1 MGFYGN
7 ITNTSK
13 TTFAF
18 DRIYNNRLQMDNNCA
33 SDGVFLGRYVLVEY
47 GLPASQYIIGYLD
60 NNGNMYDD
68 PTDRSDSHII
78 LCEKGKMVKISKS
91 SYWYLYTGDIKSDGS
106 PYWRYL
112 TRITNDR
119 VDDEQYNKNY
129 QIDYP
134 VYGRGYDST
143 VWIKQ
148 YINNQETYIQ
158 IAELNT
164 VVPNFSIYPLL
175 PQDPYVAVDN
185 ASIVYQPGK
194 YYYYDET
201 DSHYKLDNNDT
212 KTEGRV
218 YYLESELGPAIT
230 ADQSSTNLLYKL
242 RVPTNFQLD
251 LDDNNIYYN
260 KEGFSKTKHSYD
272 NTTENSINYK
282 LSQSGYKFY
291 YNVEQDNVVGE
302 PIEDGY
308 DRKSLVV
315 KLPALGNAVCE
326 TYDLLYGQ
334 NRNDSTTNFDKTNV
348 KGALNTLNKKMNLG
362 KLETNKLI
370 YFSTETD
377 NDINDN
383 YMKSAIIQGDNLI
396 SIDADIEKN
405 GGAIKITHNN
415 LDVSKASKSYG
426 KDVDFSTFGSSIT
439 LPKLFADRAGH
450 VVKEETFSVSIP
462 KGSYE
467 NTKEGNVLTSLS
479 FIDTT
484 GALSSEKSYLGTLTL
499 GTGYITNDK
508 LNTITKDTT
517 LNDSINRLIDNSD
530 SKYNTLLGQT
540 NNSFG
545 KDTVP
550 TLYGLRQ
557 GINSDRDN
565 ISNLSDKIDILNG
578 AVSTTNSVAYSIKQA
593 IDKLDKTD
601 NKVDKQFVTAVEEK
615 DGLITVSRSALQEND
630 LPITFDGTYSS
641 SNKVATMSSLNT
653 LKTNL
658 LGGYTGTLA
667 DINTLASGKLNE
679 SAVRGLT
686 YNATSGNNGAKTIA
700 EMFDLI
706 VELQNKN
713 TQLNTTIKALQDK
726 DAESDTTIKA
736 LQDKDIELNNL
747 IAGLRTDVDA
757 LKNNSNNTDTP
768 SETT

>member
-13 TTFAF
+13 TTFTF
-18 DRIYNNRLQMDNNCA
+18 DKIYSNRLQMDNSCT
-33 SDGVFLGRYVLVEY
+33 SDGIFLGRYVLVEY
-47 GLPASQYIIGYLD
+47 GLPATQYLVGYLD
-60 NNGNMYDD
+60 NKIMYDD
-68 PTDRSDSHII
+68 PSDRSDSHII
-78 LCEKGKMVKISKS
+78 LCENGKLVKVKRSNQ
-91 SYWYLYTGDIKSDGS
+91 WYLYVGNVTASGTKE
-106 PYWRYL
+106 WKYL

-119 VDDEQYNKNY
+119 VDDEQYNLNY

-148 YINNQETYIQ
+148 YINNQETYVQ

-175 PQDPYVAVDN
+175 PQDPYVAVDDS
-185 ASIVYQPGK
+185 SIVYQPGK

-201 DSHYKLDNNDT
+201 DSHYKLDNNDI
-212 KTEGRV
+212 KTEGRI

-230 ADQSSTNLLYKL
+230 TDQSSTNLLYKL

-260 KEGFSKTKHSYD
+260 KEGFNKTKRSYD
-272 NTTENSINYK
+272 NTTENTINYK
-282 LSQSGYKFY
+282 LSQSGYRFY

-315 KLPALGNAVCE
+315 KLPALGNAVCD

-334 NRNDSTTNFDKTNV
+334 NRNDSATNFDKTNI
-348 KGALNTLNKKMNLG
+348 KGALNTLNRKMSLD
-362 KLETNKLI
+362 KLDTNKLI

-383 YMKSAIIQGDNLI
+383 YMKSATIEGDNLI
-396 SIDADIEKN
+396 SVDANIEKN
-405 GGAIKITHNN
+405 NGVIKITHNN
-415 LDVSKASKSYG
+415 LDVNKASKSYG
-426 KDVDFSTFGSSIT
+426 KDVDFGTFGSSIT

-450 VVKEETFSVSIP
+450 IVKEETFSISIP
-462 KGSYE
+462 KGSYT
-467 NTKEGNVLTSLS
+467 NIKEGNVFTSLS
-479 FIDTT
+479 FTDTT
-484 GALSSEKSYLGTLTL
+484 GALSSEKSYLGTLAL
-499 GTGYITNDK
+499 GEGYIINNK

-517 LNDSINRLIDNSD
+517 LNDSISKLIDNSD
-530 SKYNTLLGQT
+530 SKYNTLLGQS

-545 KDTVP
+545 KDTIP

-557 GINSDRDN
+557 GINADRDS
-565 ISNLSDKIDILNG
+565 ISNLSDKIDVLNG
-578 AVSTTNSVAYSIKQA
+578 TVSTTNSVAYSIKQA
-593 IDKLDKTD
+593 IDKLDKAD

-615 DGLITVSRSALQEND
+615 NGLITVSRSALQESD
-630 LPITFDGTYSS
+630 LPITFDGTYSN

-679 SAVRGLT
+679 SAVRNLT
-686 YNATSGNNGAKTIA
+686 YNATSGDNGAKTVA
-700 EMFDLI
+700 GMFDLI
-706 VELQNKN
+706 VALQTKNAELNK
-713 TQLNTTIKALQDK
+713 TIKALQDK
-726 DAESDTTIKA
+726 DT
-736 LQDKDIELNNL
+736 ELNDL
-747 IAGLRTDVDA
+747 ITGLRTDVDA
-757 LKNNSNNTDTP
+757 LKKNSNNTDTP

>member
-13 TTFAF
+13 TTFTF
-18 DRIYNNRLQMDNNCA
+18 DKIYSNRLQMDNSCT
-33 SDGVFLGRYVLVEY
+33 SDGIFLGRYVLVEY
-47 GLPASQYIIGYLD
+47 GLPATQYLVGYLD
-60 NNGNMYDD
+60 NKIMYDD
-68 PTDRSDSHII
+68 PSDRSDSHII
-78 LCEKGKMVKISKS
+78 LCENGKLVKVKRSNQ
-91 SYWYLYTGDIKSDGS
+91 WYLYVGNVTASGTKE
-106 PYWRYL
+106 WKYL

-119 VDDEQYNKNY
+119 VDDEQYNLNY

-148 YINNQETYIQ
+148 YINNQETYVQ

-175 PQDPYVAVDN
+175 PQDPYVAVDDS
-185 ASIVYQPGK
+185 SIVYQPGK

-201 DSHYKLDNNDT
+201 DSHYKLDNNDI
-212 KTEGRV
+212 KTEGRI

-230 ADQSSTNLLYKL
+230 TDQSSTNLLYKL

-260 KEGFSKTKHSYD
+260 KEGFNKTKRSYD
-272 NTTENSINYK
+272 NTTENTINYK
-282 LSQSGYKFY
+282 LSQSGYRFY

-315 KLPALGNAVCE
+315 KLPALGNAVCD

-334 NRNDSTTNFDKTNV
+334 NRNDSATNFDKTNI
-348 KGALNTLNKKMNLG
+348 KGALNTLNRKMSLD
-362 KLETNKLI
+362 KLDTNKLI

-383 YMKSAIIQGDNLI
+383 YMKSATIEGDNLI
-396 SIDADIEKN
+396 SVDANIEKN
-405 GGAIKITHNN
+405 NGVIKVTHNN

-426 KDVDFSTFGSSIT
+426 KDVDFGTFGSSIT
-439 LPKLFADRAGH
+439 LPKLFTDRAGH
-450 VVKEETFSVSIP
+450 IVKEETFSVSIP
-462 KGSYE
+462 KGSYT
-467 NTKEGNVLTSLS
+467 NTKEGNVFTSLN
-479 FIDTT
+479 FTDTT
-484 GALSSEKSYLGTLTL
+484 GALSSEKSYLGTLAL
-499 GTGYITNDK
+499 GKGYIINNK

-517 LNDSINRLIDNSD
+517 LNDSISKLIDNSD
-530 SKYNTLLGQT
+530 SKYNTLLGQS

-545 KDTVP
+545 KDTIP

-557 GINSDRDN
+557 GINADRDS
-565 ISNLSDKIDILNG
+565 ISNLSDKIDVLNG
-578 AVSTTNSVAYSIKQA
+578 TVSTTNSVAYSIKQA

-615 DGLITVSRSALQEND
+615 DGLITVSRSALQESD
-630 LPITFDGTYSS
+630 LPITFDGTYSN

-686 YNATSGNNGAKTIA
+686 YNATSGDNGAKTVVG
-700 EMFDLI
+700 MFDLI
-706 VELQNKN
+706 VVLQTKNAELNK
-713 TQLNTTIKALQDK
+713 TIKALQDK
-726 DAESDTTIKA
+726 DT
-736 LQDKDIELNNL
+736 ELNDL
-747 IAGLRTDVDA
+747 ITGLRTDVDA
-757 LKNNSNNTDTP
+757 LKKNSNNTDIP

>member
-13 TTFAF
+13 TTFTF
-18 DRIYNNRLQMDNNCA
+18 DKIYSNRLQMDNSCT
-33 SDGVFLGRYVLVEY
+33 SDGIFLGRYVLVEY
-47 GLPASQYIIGYLD
+47 GLPATQYLVGYLD
-60 NNGNMYDD
+60 NKIMYDD
-68 PTDRSDSHII
+68 PSDRSDSHII
-78 LCEKGKMVKISKS
+78 LCENGKLVKVKRSNQ
-91 SYWYLYTGDIKSDGS
+91 WYLYVGNVTASGTKE
-106 PYWRYL
+106 WKYL

-119 VDDEQYNKNY
+119 VDDEQYNLNY

-148 YINNQETYIQ
+148 YINNQETYVQ

-230 ADQSSTNLLYKL
+230 TDQSSTNLLYKL

-260 KEGFSKTKHSYD
+260 KEGFSKTKRSYD
-272 NTTENSINYK
+272 NTTKNSINYK
-282 LSQSGYKFY
+282 LSQSGYRFY

-315 KLPALGNAVCE
+315 KLPALGNAVCD

-334 NRNDSTTNFDKTNV
+334 NRDDSTTNFDKTNI
-348 KGALNTLNKKMNLG
+348 KGALNTLNRKMSLD
-362 KLETNKLI
+362 KLDTNKLI

-383 YMKSAIIQGDNLI
+383 YMKSATIEGDNLI
-396 SIDADIEKN
+396 SVDANIEKN
-405 GGAIKITHNN
+405 SGVIKITHNN

-426 KDVDFSTFGSSIT
+426 KDVDFGTFGSSIT
-439 LPKLFADRAGH
+439 LPKLFTDRAGH
-450 VVKEETFSVSIP
+450 IVKEETFSVSIP
-462 KGSYE
+462 KGSYT
-467 NTKEGNVLTSLS
+467 NTKEGNVFTSLN
-479 FIDTT
+479 FTDTT
-484 GALSSEKSYLGTLTL
+484 GALSSEKSYLGTLAL
-499 GTGYITNDK
+499 GKGYIINNK

-517 LNDSINRLIDNSD
+517 LNDSISKLIDNSD
-530 SKYNTLLGQT
+530 SKYNTLLGQS

-545 KDTVP
+545 KDTIP

-557 GINSDRDN
+557 GINADRDN
-565 ISNLSDKIDILNG
+565 ISNLSGKIDVLNG
-578 AVSTTNSVAYSIKQA
+578 TVSTTNSVAYSIKQA
-593 IDKLDKTD
+593 IDKLDKAD

-615 DGLITVSRSALQEND
+615 DGLITVSRSALQESD

-726 DAESDTTIKA
+726 D
-736 LQDKDIELNNL
+736 IELNNL
-747 IAGLRTDVDA
+747 IVGLRTDVDA
-757 LKNNSNNTDTP
+757 LKNSSNNTDTP

>member
-13 TTFAF
+13 TTFTF
-18 DRIYNNRLQMDNNCA
+18 DKIYSNRLQMDNSCT
-33 SDGVFLGRYVLVEY
+33 SDGIFLGRYVLVEY
-47 GLPASQYIIGYLD
+47 GLPATQYLVGYLD
-60 NNGNMYDD
+60 NKIMYDD
-68 PTDRSDSHII
+68 PSDRSDSHII
-78 LCEKGKMVKISKS
+78 LCENGKLVKVKRSNQ
-91 SYWYLYTGDIKSDGS
+91 WYLYVGNVTASGTKE
-106 PYWRYL
+106 WKYL

-119 VDDEQYNKNY
+119 VDDEQYNLNY

-148 YINNQETYIQ
+148 YINNQETYVQ

-230 ADQSSTNLLYKL
+230 TDQSSTNLLYKL

-260 KEGFSKTKHSYD
+260 KEGFSKTKRSYD
-272 NTTENSINYK
+272 NTTKNSINYK
-282 LSQSGYKFY
+282 LSQSGYRFY

-315 KLPALGNAVCE
+315 KLPALGNAVCD

-334 NRNDSTTNFDKTNV
+334 NRDDSTTNFDKTNI
-348 KGALNTLNKKMNLG
+348 KGALNTLNRKMSLD
-362 KLETNKLI
+362 KLDTNKLI

-383 YMKSAIIQGDNLI
+383 YMKSATIEGDNLI
-396 SIDADIEKN
+396 SVDADIEKN
-405 GGAIKITHNN
+405 SGVIKVTHNN
-415 LDVSKASKSYG
+415 LDVNKASKTYG
-426 KDVDFSTFGSSIT
+426 KDVDFSTFGSSIK
-439 LPKLFADRAGH
+439 LPKLFTDRAGH
-450 VVKEETFSVSIP
+450 IVKEETFSVSIP
-462 KGSYE
+462 KGSYI
-467 NTKEGNVLTSLS
+467 NTKEGNVFTSLS
-479 FIDTT
+479 FTDTT
-484 GALSSEKSYLGTLTL
+484 GTLSSEKSYLGTLVL
-499 GTGYITNDK
+499 GEGYTINNK

-517 LNDSINRLIDNSD
+517 LNDSINKLIDNSD
-530 SKYNTLLGQT
+530 SKYNTLLGQS
-540 NNSFG
+540 NNSFD
-545 KDTVP
+545 KDTTP

-557 GINSDRDN
+557 GINADRDN
-565 ISNLSDKIDILNG
+565 ISNLSNKIDVLNG
-578 AVSTTNSVAYSIKQA
+578 TVSTTNSVAYSIKQA

-615 DGLITVSRSALQEND
+615 DGLITVSRSALQESD
-630 LPITFDGTYSS
+630 LPITFDGTYSN

-686 YNATSGNNGAKTIA
+686 YNATSGDNGAKTVA
-700 EMFDLI
+700 GMFDLI
-706 VELQNKN
+706 VALQNKN
-713 TQLNTTIKALQDK
+713 AELNKTIKALQDK
-726 DAESDTTIKA
+726 DT
-736 LQDKDIELNNL
+736 ELNDL
-747 IAGLRTDVDA
+747 ITGLRTDVDA
-757 LKNNSNNTDTP
+757 LKKNSNNTDTP

>member
-13 TTFAF
+13 TTFTF
-18 DRIYNNRLQMDNNCA
+18 DKIYSNRLQMDNSCT
-33 SDGVFLGRYVLVEY
+33 SDGIFLGRYVLVEY
-47 GLPASQYIIGYLD
+47 GLPATQYLVGYLD
-60 NNGNMYDD
+60 NKIMYDD
-68 PTDRSDSHII
+68 PSDRSDSHII
-78 LCEKGKMVKISKS
+78 LCENGKLVKVKRSNQ
-91 SYWYLYTGDIKSDGS
+91 WYLYVGNVTASGTKE
-106 PYWRYL
+106 WKYL

-119 VDDEQYNKNY
+119 VDDEQYNLNY

-134 VYGRGYDST
+134 IYGRGYDST

-148 YINNQETYIQ
+148 YINNQETYVQ

-175 PQDPYVAVDN
+175 PQDPYVAVDD
-185 ASIVYQPGK
+185 ASVVYQPGK
-194 YYYYDET
+194 YYYYDEV

-260 KEGFSKTKHSYD
+260 KEGFSKTKRSYD

-315 KLPALGNAVCE
+315 KLPALGNAVCD

-334 NRNDSTTNFDKTNV
+334 NRNDSATNFDKTNI
-348 KGALNTLNKKMNLG
+348 KGALNTLNRKMSLD
-362 KLETNKLI
+362 KLDTNKLI
-370 YFSTETD
+370 YFSTEID
-377 NDINDN
+377 NNINDN
-383 YMKSAIIQGDNLI
+383 YMKSATIEGDNLI
-396 SIDADIEKN
+396 SVDANIEKN
-405 GGAIKITHNN
+405 SGVIKVTHNN
-415 LDVSKASKSYG
+415 LDVNKASKSYG
-426 KDVDFSTFGSSIT
+426 KDVDFGTFGSSIK

-450 VVKEETFSVSIP
+450 IVKEETFSISIP
-462 KGSYE
+462 KGSYI
-467 NTKEGNVLTSLS
+467 NTKEGNVFTSLS
-479 FIDTT
+479 FTDTT
-484 GALSSEKSYLGTLTL
+484 GALSSEKSYLGTLAL
-499 GTGYITNDK
+499 GEGYTINNK

-517 LNDSINRLIDNSD
+517 LNDSINKLIDNSD
-530 SKYNTLLGQT
+530 SKYNTLLGQS

-557 GINSDRDN
+557 GINTDRDS
-565 ISNLSDKIDILNG
+565 ISNLSNKIDVLNG
-578 AVSTTNSVAYSIKQA
+578 TVSTTNSVAYSIKQA
-593 IDKLDKTD
+593 IDKLDKVD

-630 LPITFDGTYSS
+630 LPITFDGIYSS

-653 LKTNL
+653 LKTSL

-679 SAVRGLT
+679 SAVRDLT
-686 YNATSGNNGAKTIA
+686 YNATSGNNGAKTVA
-700 EMFDLI
+700 GMFDLI
-706 VELQNKN
+706 VALQNKN
-713 TQLNTTIKALQDK
+713 VELDKTIKALQDK
-726 DAESDTTIKA
+726 DT
-736 LQDKDIELNNL
+736 ELNNL
-747 IAGLRTDVDA
+747 ITGLRTDVDA
-757 LKNNSNNTDTP
+757 LKNNSNNANTP

>member
-13 TTFAF
+13 TTFTF
-18 DRIYNNRLQMDNNCA
+18 DKIYSNRLQMDNSCT
-33 SDGVFLGRYVLVEY
+33 SDGIFLGRYVLVEY
-47 GLPASQYIIGYLD
+47 GLPATQYLVGYLD
-60 NNGNMYDD
+60 NKIMYDD
-68 PTDRSDSHII
+68 PSDRSDSHII
-78 LCEKGKMVKISKS
+78 LCENGKLVKVKRSNQ
-91 SYWYLYTGDIKSDGS
+91 WYLYVGNVTASGTKE
-106 PYWRYL
+106 WKYL

-119 VDDEQYNKNY
+119 VDDEQYNLNY

-148 YINNQETYIQ
+148 YINNQETYVQ

-175 PQDPYVAVDN
+175 PQDPYVAVDDSN
-185 ASIVYQPGK
+185 IVYQPGK

-230 ADQSSTNLLYKL
+230 TDQSSTNLLYKL

-260 KEGFSKTKHSYD
+260 KEGFSKTKHFRD
-272 NTTENSINYK
+272 DKTENTINYK
-282 LSQSGYKFY
+282 LSQSGYRFY

-315 KLPALGNAVCE
+315 KLPALGNAVCDI
-326 TYDLLYGQ
+326 YDLLYGQ
-334 NRNDSTTNFDKTNV
+334 NRNDSATNFDKTNI
-348 KGALNTLNKKMNLG
+348 KGALNTLNRKMSLD
-362 KLETNKLI
+362 KLDTNKLI

-383 YMKSAIIQGDNLI
+383 YMKSATIEGDNLI
-396 SIDADIEKN
+396 SVDANIEKN
-405 GGAIKITHNN
+405 SGAIKITHNN

-426 KDVDFSTFGSSIT
+426 KDVDFGTFGSSIT
-439 LPKLFADRAGH
+439 LPKLFTDRAGH
-450 VVKEETFSVSIP
+450 IVKEETFSVSIP
-462 KGSYE
+462 KGSYT
-467 NTKEGNVLTSLS
+467 NTKEGNVFTSLS
-479 FIDTT
+479 FTDTT
-484 GALSSEKSYLGTLTL
+484 GALSSEKSYLGTLAL
-499 GTGYITNDK
+499 GEGYTINNK

-517 LNDSINRLIDNSD
+517 LNDSISKLIDNSD
-530 SKYNTLLGQT
+530 SKYNTLLGQS

-545 KDTVP
+545 KDTIP

-557 GINSDRDN
+557 GINADRDS
-565 ISNLSDKIDILNG
+565 ISNLSDKIDVLNG
-578 AVSTTNSVAYSIKQA
+578 TVSTTNSVAYSIKQA
-593 IDKLDKTD
+593 IDKLDKAD

-653 LKTNL
+653 LKNNL

-667 DINTLASGKLNE
+667 DVNTLASSKLNE

-686 YNATSGNNGAKTIA
+686 YNATSGDNGAKTVA
-700 EMFDLI
+700 GMFDLI
-706 VELQNKN
+706 VALQNKN
-713 TQLNTTIKALQDK
+713 AELNKTIKALQDK
-726 DAESDTTIKA
+726 DT
-736 LQDKDIELNNL
+736 ELNDL
-747 IAGLRTDVDA
+747 ITGLRTDVDA
-757 LKNNSNNTDTP
+757 LKKNSNNADTP

>member
-13 TTFAF
+13 TTFTF
-18 DRIYNNRLQMDNNCA
+18 DKIYSNRLQMDNSCT
-33 SDGVFLGRYVLVEY
+33 SDGIFLGRYVLVEY
-47 GLPASQYIIGYLD
+47 GLPATQYLVGYLD
-60 NNGNMYDD
+60 NKIMYDD
-68 PTDRSDSHII
+68 PSDRSDSHII
-78 LCEKGKMVKISKS
+78 LCENGKLVKVKRSNQ
-91 SYWYLYTGDIKSDGS
+91 WYLYVGNVTASGTKE
-106 PYWRYL
+106 WKYL

-119 VDDEQYNKNY
+119 VDDEQYNLNY

-148 YINNQETYIQ
+148 YINNQETYVQ

-218 YYLESELGPAIT
+218 YYLESEFGPAIT
-230 ADQSSTNLLYKL
+230 TDQSSTNLLYKL

-260 KEGFSKTKHSYD
+260 KEGFSKTKRSYD
-272 NTTENSINYK
+272 NTTKNSINYK
-282 LSQSGYKFY
+282 LSQSGYRFY

-315 KLPALGNAVCE
+315 KLPALGNAVCD

-334 NRNDSTTNFDKTNV
+334 NRNDSTTNFDKTNI
-348 KGALNTLNKKMNLG
+348 KGALNTLNRKMSLD
-362 KLETNKLI
+362 KLDTNKLI

-383 YMKSAIIQGDNLI
+383 YMKSATIEGDNLI
-396 SIDADIEKN
+396 SVDANIEKN
-405 GGAIKITHNN
+405 NGVIKITHNN

-426 KDVDFSTFGSSIT
+426 KDVDFGTFGSSIK
-439 LPKLFADRAGH
+439 LPKLFTDRAGH
-450 VVKEETFSVSIP
+450 IVKEETFSVSIP
-462 KGSYE
+462 KGSYI
-467 NTKEGNVLTSLS
+467 NTKEGNVFTSLN
-479 FIDTT
+479 FTDTT
-484 GALSSEKSYLGTLTL
+484 GALSSEKSYLGTLAL
-499 GTGYITNDK
+499 GKGYIINNK

-517 LNDSINRLIDNSD
+517 LNDSISKLIDNSD
-530 SKYNTLLGQT
+530 SKYNTLLGQS

-545 KDTVP
+545 KDTIP

-557 GINSDRDN
+557 GINSDRDS
-565 ISNLSDKIDILNG
+565 ISNLSDKIDVLNG
-578 AVSTTNSVAYSIKQA
+578 TASTTNSVAYSIKQA

-615 DGLITVSRSALQEND
+615 DGLITVSRSALQESD
-630 LPITFDGTYSS
+630 LPITFDGTYSN

-686 YNATSGNNGAKTIA
+686 YNATSGDNGAKTVA
-700 EMFDLI
+700 GMFDLI
-706 VELQNKN
+706 VALQNKN
-713 TQLNTTIKALQDK
+713 AELNKTIKALQDK
-726 DAESDTTIKA
+726 DT
-736 LQDKDIELNNL
+736 ELNDL
-747 IAGLRTDVDA
+747 ITGLRTDVDA
-757 LKNNSNNTDTP
+757 LKKNSNNTDTP

>member
-13 TTFAF
+13 TTFTF
-18 DRIYNNRLQMDNNCA
+18 DKIYNNRLQMDNNCA

-68 PTDRSDSHII
+68 PADRSDSHII
-78 LCEKGKMVKISKS
+78 LCEKGKMVKVNRNR
-91 SYWYLYTGDIKSDGS
+91 YWYLYTGDTKSDGS

-148 YINNQETYIQ
+148 YVNNQETYIQ

-175 PQDPYVAVDN
+175 PQDPYVAVDSTN
-185 ASIVYQPGK
+185 IVYQPGK

-230 ADQSSTNLLYKL
+230 TDQSSTNLLYKL

-260 KEGFSKTKHSYD
+260 KEGFSKTKHFRD
-272 NTTENSINYK
+272 DKTENTINYK
-282 LSQSGYKFY
+282 LSQSGYRFY

-315 KLPALGNAVCE
+315 KLPALGNAVCD

-334 NRNDSTTNFDKTNV
+334 NRNDSATNFDKTNI
-348 KGALNTLNKKMNLG
+348 KGALNTLNRKMNLD
-362 KLETNKLI
+362 KLDTNKLI

-377 NDINDN
+377 NNINDN
-383 YMKSAIIQGDNLI
+383 YMKSATIKGDNLI
-396 SIDADIEKN
+396 SVDANIEKN
-405 GGAIKITHNN
+405 NGVIKVTHNN
-415 LDVSKASKSYG
+415 LDVNKASKSYG

-439 LPKLFADRAGH
+439 LPKLFTDKAGH
-450 VVKEETFSVSIP
+450 IVKEETFSVSIP
-462 KGSYE
+462 KGSYT
-467 NTKEGNVLTSLS
+467 NTKEGNVFTSLS
-479 FIDTT
+479 FTGTT
-484 GALSSEKSYLGTLTL
+484 GALSSEKSYLGTLAL
-499 GTGYITNDK
+499 GEGYIINNK

-517 LNDSINRLIDNSD
+517 LNDSISKLIDNSD
-530 SKYNTLLGQT
+530 SKYNTLLGQS
-540 NNSFG
+540 NNNFG
-545 KDTVP
+545 KDIIP

-557 GINSDRDN
+557 GINADRDN
-565 ISNLSDKIDILNG
+565 ISNLSGKIDVLNG
-578 AVSTTNSVAYSIKQA
+578 TVSTTNSVAYSIKQA
-593 IDKLDKTD
+593 IDKLDKAD

-615 DGLITVSRSALQEND
+615 DGLITVSRSALQESD

-679 SAVRGLT
+679 SAIRGLT

-726 DAESDTTIKA
+726 D
-736 LQDKDIELNNL
+736 IELNNL
-747 IAGLRTDVDA
+747 IVGLRTDVDA
-757 LKNNSNNTDTP
+757 LKNSSNNTDTP

>member
-13 TTFAF
+13 TTFTF
-18 DRIYNNRLQMDNNCA
+18 DKIYSNRLQMDNSCT
-33 SDGVFLGRYVLVEY
+33 SDGIFLGRYVLVEY
-47 GLPASQYIIGYLD
+47 GLPATQYLVGYLD
-60 NNGNMYDD
+60 NKIMYDD
-68 PTDRSDSHII
+68 PSDRSDSHII
-78 LCEKGKMVKISKS
+78 LCENGKLVKVKRSNQ
-91 SYWYLYTGDIKSDGS
+91 WYLYVGNVTASGTKE
-106 PYWRYL
+106 WKYL

-119 VDDEQYNKNY
+119 VDDEQYNLNY

-148 YINNQETYIQ
+148 YINNQETYVQ

-185 ASIVYQPGK
+185 VSIVYQPGK

-230 ADQSSTNLLYKL
+230 TDQSSTNLLYKL

-260 KEGFSKTKHSYD
+260 KEGFSKAKRFYD

-334 NRNDSTTNFDKTNV
+334 NRDDSTTNFDKTNI
-348 KGALNTLNKKMNLG
+348 KGALNTLNRKMSLD
-362 KLETNKLI
+362 KLDTNKLI

-383 YMKSAIIQGDNLI
+383 YMKSATIEGDNLI
-396 SIDADIEKN
+396 SVDANIEKN
-405 GGAIKITHNN
+405 SGVIKITHNN

-426 KDVDFSTFGSSIT
+426 KDVDFGTFGSSIT
-439 LPKLFADRAGH
+439 LPKLFTDRAGH
-450 VVKEETFSVSIP
+450 IVKEETFSVSIP
-462 KGSYE
+462 KGSYT
-467 NTKEGNVLTSLS
+467 NTKEGNVFTSLS
-479 FIDTT
+479 FTDTT
-484 GALSSEKSYLGTLTL
+484 GALSSEKSYLGTLAL
-499 GTGYITNDK
+499 GEGYTINSK

-517 LNDSINRLIDNSD
+517 LNDSISKLIDNSD
-530 SKYNTLLGQT
+530 SKYNTLLGQS

-557 GINSDRDN
+557 GINSDRTS
-565 ISNLSDKIDILNG
+565 ISNLSNKIDVLNG
-578 AVSTTNSVAYSIKQA
+578 TVSTTNSVAYSIKQA

-615 DGLITVSRSALQEND
+615 DGLITVSRSALQESD
-630 LPITFDGTYSS
+630 LPITFDGTYSN

-679 SAVRGLT
+679 SAVRNLT
-686 YNATSGNNGAKTIA
+686 YNATSGDNGAKTVA
-700 EMFDLI
+700 GMFDLI
-706 VELQNKN
+706 VALQNKN
-713 TQLNTTIKALQDK
+713 AELNK
-726 DAESDTTIKA
+726 TIKA
-736 LQDKDIELNNL
+736 LQDKDIKLNDL
-747 IAGLRTDVDA
+747 ITGLRTDVDA
-757 LKNNSNNTDTP
+757 LKKNSNNTDIP

>member
-13 TTFAF
+13 TTFTF
-18 DRIYNNRLQMDNNCA
+18 DKIYSNRLQMDNSCT
-33 SDGVFLGRYVLVEY
+33 SDGIFLGRYVLVEY
-47 GLPASQYIIGYLD
+47 GLPATQYLVGYLD
-60 NNGNMYDD
+60 NKIMYDD
-68 PTDRSDSHII
+68 PSDRSDSHII
-78 LCEKGKMVKISKS
+78 LCENGKLVKVKRSNQ
-91 SYWYLYTGDIKSDGS
+91 WYLYVGNVTASGTKE
-106 PYWRYL
+106 WKYL

-119 VDDEQYNKNY
+119 VDDEQYNLNY

-148 YINNQETYIQ
+148 YINNQETYVQ

-175 PQDPYVAVDN
+175 PQDPYVAVDD
-185 ASIVYQPGK
+185 ASVVYQPGK
-194 YYYYDET
+194 YYYYDEV

-218 YYLESELGPAIT
+218 YYLESKLGPAIT

-260 KEGFSKTKHSYD
+260 KEGFSKTKRSYD

-282 LSQSGYKFY
+282 LSQSGYRFY

-315 KLPALGNAVCE
+315 KLPALGNAVCD

-334 NRNDSTTNFDKTNV
+334 NRDDSTTNFDKTNI
-348 KGALNTLNKKMNLG
+348 KGALNTLNRKMSLD
-362 KLETNKLI
+362 KLDTNKLI

-383 YMKSAIIQGDNLI
+383 YMKSATIEGDNLI
-396 SIDADIEKN
+396 SVDANIEKN
-405 GGAIKITHNN
+405 SGVIKITHNN

-426 KDVDFSTFGSSIT
+426 KDIDFGTFGSSIT
-439 LPKLFADRAGH
+439 LPKLFTDRAGH
-450 VVKEETFSVSIP
+450 IVKEETFSVSIP
-462 KGSYE
+462 KGSYT
-467 NTKEGNVLTSLS
+467 NTKEGNVFTSLN
-479 FIDTT
+479 FTDTT
-484 GALSSEKSYLGTLTL
+484 GALSSEKSYLGTLAL
-499 GTGYITNDK
+499 GKGYIINNK

-517 LNDSINRLIDNSD
+517 LNDSISKLIDNSD
-530 SKYNTLLGQT
+530 SKYNTLLGQS

-545 KDTVP
+545 KDTIP

-557 GINSDRDN
+557 GINADRDS
-565 ISNLSDKIDILNG
+565 ISNLSDKIDVLNG
-578 AVSTTNSVAYSIKQA
+578 TVSTTNSVAYSIKQA

-615 DGLITVSRSALQEND
+615 DGLITVSRSALQESD
-630 LPITFDGTYSS
+630 LPITFDGTYSN

-653 LKTNL
+653 LKANL

-686 YNATSGNNGAKTIA
+686 YNATSGDNGTKTVA
-700 EMFDLI
+700 GMFDLI
-706 VELQNKN
+706 VALQNKN
-713 TQLNTTIKALQDK
+713 AELNKTIKALQDK
-726 DAESDTTIKA
+726 DT
-736 LQDKDIELNNL
+736 ELNDL
-747 IAGLRTDVDA
+747 ITGLRTDVDA
-757 LKNNSNNTDTP
+757 LKKNSNNADTP

>member
-13 TTFAF
+13 TTFTF

-68 PTDRSDSHII
+68 PADRSDSHII
-78 LCEKGKMVKISKS
+78 LCEKGKMVKVNRNR
-91 SYWYLYTGDIKSDGS
+91 YWYLYTGDTKSDGS

-148 YINNQETYIQ
+148 YVNNQETYIQ

-185 ASIVYQPGK
+185 ANIVYQPGK

-201 DSHYKLDNNDT
+201 DSHYKLDNNAT
-212 KTEGRV
+212 KTEGRI

-230 ADQSSTNLLYKL
+230 ADQTSTNLLYKL

-260 KEGFSKTKHSYD
+260 KEGFSKTKRSYD
-272 NTTENSINYK
+272 GNTENSINYK

-348 KGALNTLNKKMNLG
+348 KGALNTLNKKMNLE

-370 YFSTETD
+370 YFSAETD

-383 YMKSAIIQGDNLI
+383 YMKSATIQGDNLI

-405 GGAIKITHNN
+405 DGAIKITHNN
-415 LDVSKASKSYG
+415 LDINKASKSYG
-426 KDVDFSTFGSSIT
+426 KNVDFNTFGSSIT
-439 LPKLFADRAGH
+439 LPKLFTDRAGH
-450 VVKEETFSVSIP
+450 IVKEETFSVSIP

-499 GTGYITNDK
+499 GAGYTTNNK

-517 LNDSINRLIDNSD
+517 LNDSISKLIDNSD

-545 KDTVP
+545 KDTTP

-557 GINSDRDN
+557 GINSDRDS
-565 ISNLSDKIDILNG
+565 ISDLSDKIDILNG
-578 AVSTTNSVAYSIKQA
+578 TVSTTNSVAYSIKQA

-615 DGLITVSRSALQEND
+615 DGLITVSRSPLQESD
-630 LPITFDGTYSS
+630 LPITFDGTYSN

-667 DINTLASGKLNE
+667 DVNTLASSKLNE
-679 SAVRGLT
+679 NAVRGLT
-686 YNATSGNNGAKTIA
+686 YNATSGNNGAKTITG
-700 EMFDLI
+700 MFDLI

-726 DAESDTTIKA
+726 DT
-736 LQDKDIELNNL
+736 ELNKL
-747 IAGLRTDVDA
+747 ITELRTDVDE
-757 LKNNSNNTDTP
+757 LKKKINANTP

>member
-13 TTFAF
+13 TTFTF
-18 DRIYNNRLQMDNNCA
+18 DKIYSNRLQMDNSCT
-33 SDGVFLGRYVLVEY
+33 SDGIFLGRYVLVEY
-47 GLPASQYIIGYLD
+47 GLPATQYLVGYLD
-60 NNGNMYDD
+60 NKIMYDD
-68 PTDRSDSHII
+68 PSDRSDSHII
-78 LCEKGKMVKISKS
+78 LCENGKLVKVKRSNQ
-91 SYWYLYTGDIKSDGS
+91 WYLYVGNVTASGTKE
-106 PYWRYL
+106 WKYL

-119 VDDEQYNKNY
+119 VDDEQYNLNY

-148 YINNQETYIQ
+148 YINNQETYVQ

-175 PQDPYVAVDN
+175 PQDPYVAVDD
-185 ASIVYQPGK
+185 ASVVYQPGK
-194 YYYYDET
+194 YYYYDEA
-201 DSHYKLDNNDT
+201 DSHYKLDNSDT

-230 ADQSSTNLLYKL
+230 TDQSSTNLLYKL

-260 KEGFSKTKHSYD
+260 KEGFSKTKRSYD
-272 NTTENSINYK
+272 NTTENTINYK
-282 LSQSGYKFY
+282 LSQSGYRFY

-315 KLPALGNAVCE
+315 KLPALGNVVCD

-334 NRNDSTTNFDKTNV
+334 NRDDSATNFDKTNI
-348 KGALNTLNKKMNLG
+348 KGALNTLNRKMSLD
-362 KLETNKLI
+362 KLDTNKLI

-383 YMKSAIIQGDNLI
+383 YMKSATIEGDNLI
-396 SIDADIEKN
+396 SVDANIEKN
-405 GGAIKITHNN
+405 NGVIKIIHNN
-415 LDVSKASKSYG
+415 LNVSKASKSYG
-426 KDVDFSTFGSSIT
+426 KDVDFGTFGSSIT
-439 LPKLFADRAGH
+439 LPKLFTDRAGH
-450 VVKEETFSVSIP
+450 IVKEETFSVSIP
-462 KGSYE
+462 KGSYT
-467 NTKEGNVLTSLS
+467 NSKEGNVFTSLS
-479 FIDTT
+479 FTDTT
-484 GALSSEKSYLGTLTL
+484 GALSSEKSYLGTLAL
-499 GTGYITNDK
+499 GEGYIINDK

-517 LNDSINRLIDNSD
+517 LNDSISKLIDNSD
-530 SKYNTLLGQT
+530 SKYNTLLGQS

-545 KDTVP
+545 KDTIP

-557 GINSDRDN
+557 GINADRDS
-565 ISNLSDKIDILNG
+565 ISNLSDKIDVLNG
-578 AVSTTNSVAYSIKQA
+578 TVSTTNSVAYSVKQA
-593 IDKLDKTD
+593 IDKLDKAD

-615 DGLITVSRSALQEND
+615 DGLITVSRSALQESD

-686 YNATSGNNGAKTIA
+686 YNATSGDNGAKTVA
-700 EMFDLI
+700 GMFDLI
-706 VELQNKN
+706 VALQNKN
-713 TQLNTTIKALQDK
+713 AELNKTIKALQDK
-726 DAESDTTIKA
+726 DT
-736 LQDKDIELNNL
+736 ELNDL
-747 IAGLRTDVDA
+747 ITGLRTDVDA
-757 LKNNSNNTDTP
+757 LKKNSNNTDTP

>member
-13 TTFAF
+13 TTFTF
-18 DRIYNNRLQMDNNCA
+18 DKIYSNRLQMDNSCT
-33 SDGVFLGRYVLVEY
+33 SDGIFLGRYVLVEY
-47 GLPASQYIIGYLD
+47 GLPATQYLVGYLD
-60 NNGNMYDD
+60 NKIMYDD
-68 PTDRSDSHII
+68 PSDRSDSHII
-78 LCEKGKMVKISKS
+78 LCENGKLVKVKRSNQ
-91 SYWYLYTGDIKSDGS
+91 WYLYVGNVTASGIKE
-106 PYWRYL
+106 WKYL

-119 VDDEQYNKNY
+119 VDDEQYNLNY

-148 YINNQETYIQ
+148 YINNQETYVQ

-175 PQDPYVAVDN
+175 PQDPYVAVDD
-185 ASIVYQPGK
+185 ASVVYQPGK
-194 YYYYDET
+194 YYYYDEV

-218 YYLESELGPAIT
+218 YYLESELGPAVT

-260 KEGFSKTKHSYD
+260 KEGFSKTKHFRD
-272 NTTENSINYK
+272 DKTENTINYK
-282 LSQSGYKFY
+282 LSQSGYRFY

-315 KLPALGNAVCE
+315 KLPALGNAVCD

-334 NRNDSTTNFDKTNV
+334 NRNDSVTNFDKTNI
-348 KGALNTLNKKMNLG
+348 KGALNTLNRKMSLD
-362 KLETNKLI
+362 KLDTNKLI
-370 YFSTETD
+370 YFSTEID
-377 NDINDN
+377 NNINDN
-383 YMKSAIIQGDNLI
+383 YMKSATIEGDNLI
-396 SIDADIEKN
+396 SVDANIEKN
-405 GGAIKITHNN
+405 SGAIKVTHNN
-415 LDVSKASKSYG
+415 LDVNKASKSYG
-426 KDVDFSTFGSSIT
+426 KDVDFGTFGSSIK

-450 VVKEETFSVSIP
+450 IVKEETFSVSIP
-462 KGSYE
+462 KGSYT
-467 NTKEGNVLTSLS
+467 NTKEGNVFTSLS
-479 FIDTT
+479 FTDTT
-484 GALSSEKSYLGTLTL
+484 GALRSEKSYLGTLAL
-499 GTGYITNDK
+499 GEGYTINNK

-517 LNDSINRLIDNSD
+517 LNDSINKLIDNSD
-530 SKYNTLLGQT
+530 SKYNTLLGQS

-545 KDTVP
+545 KDTTP

-557 GINSDRDN
+557 GINADRDS
-565 ISNLSDKIDILNG
+565 ISNLSGKIDILNG

-593 IDKLDKTD
+593 IDKLDKAD

-615 DGLITVSRSALQEND
+615 DGLIIVSRSALQESD

-686 YNATSGNNGAKTIA
+686 YNATSGDNGAKTVA
-700 EMFDLI
+700 GMFDLI
-706 VELQNKN
+706 VALQNKN
-713 TQLNTTIKALQDK
+713 AELNKTIKALQDK
-726 DAESDTTIKA
+726 DT
-736 LQDKDIELNNL
+736 ELNDL
-747 IAGLRTDVDA
+747 ITGLRTDVDA
-757 LKNNSNNTDTP
+757 LKKNSNNADTP

>member
-13 TTFAF
+13 TTFTF
-18 DRIYNNRLQMDNNCA
+18 DKIYSNRLQMDNSCT
-33 SDGVFLGRYVLVEY
+33 SDGIFLGRYVLVEY
-47 GLPASQYIIGYLD
+47 GLPATQYLVGYLD
-60 NNGNMYDD
+60 NKIMYDD
-68 PTDRSDSHII
+68 PSDRSDSHII
-78 LCEKGKMVKISKS
+78 LCENGKLVKVKRSNQ
-91 SYWYLYTGDIKSDGS
+91 WYLYVGNVTASGIKE
-106 PYWRYL
+106 WKYL

-119 VDDEQYNKNY
+119 VDDEQYNLNY

-148 YINNQETYIQ
+148 YINNQETYVQ

-175 PQDPYVAVDN
+175 PQDPYVVVDDSN
-185 ASIVYQPGK
+185 IVYQPGK

-230 ADQSSTNLLYKL
+230 TDQSSTNLLYKL

-260 KEGFSKTKHSYD
+260 KEGFSKTKHFRD
-272 NTTENSINYK
+272 DKTENTINYK
-282 LSQSGYKFY
+282 LSQSGYRFY

-315 KLPALGNAVCE
+315 KLPALGNAVCD

-334 NRNDSTTNFDKTNV
+334 NRNDSVTNFDKTNI
-348 KGALNTLNKKMNLG
+348 KGALNTLNRKMSLD
-362 KLETNKLI
+362 KLDTNKLI
-370 YFSTETD
+370 YFSTEID

-383 YMKSAIIQGDNLI
+383 YMKSATIEGDNLI
-396 SIDADIEKN
+396 SVNADIEKN
-405 GGAIKITHNN
+405 SGVIKVTHNN
-415 LDVSKASKSYG
+415 LDVNKASKSYG
-426 KDVDFSTFGSSIT
+426 KDVDFSTFGSSIK
-439 LPKLFADRAGH
+439 LPKLSTDRAGH
-450 VVKEETFSVSIP
+450 IVKEETFSVSIP
-462 KGSYE
+462 KGSYI
-467 NTKEGNVLTSLS
+467 NTKEGNVFTSLS
-479 FIDTT
+479 FTDTT
-484 GALSSEKSYLGTLTL
+484 GALSSEKSYLGTLAL
-499 GTGYITNDK
+499 GEGYTINNK

-517 LNDSINRLIDNSD
+517 LNDSISKLIDNSD
-530 SKYNTLLGQT
+530 SKYNILLGQS

-545 KDTVP
+545 KDTIP

-557 GINSDRDN
+557 GINADRDS
-565 ISNLSDKIDILNG
+565 ISNLSEKIDVLNG

-593 IDKLDKTD
+593 IDKLDKAD

-615 DGLITVSRSALQEND
+615 DGLIIVSRSALQESD

-686 YNATSGNNGAKTIA
+686 YNATSGDNGAKTVA
-700 EMFDLI
+700 GMFDLI
-706 VELQNKN
+706 VALQNKN
-713 TQLNTTIKALQDK
+713 AELNKTIKALQDK
-726 DAESDTTIKA
+726 DT
-736 LQDKDIELNNL
+736 ELNDL
-747 IAGLRTDVDA
+747 ITGLRTDVDA
-757 LKNNSNNTDTP
+757 LKKNSNNADTP

>member
-13 TTFAF
+13 TTFTF
-18 DRIYNNRLQMDNNCA
+18 DKIYSNRLQMDNSCT
-33 SDGVFLGRYVLVEY
+33 SDGIFLGRYVLVEY
-47 GLPASQYIIGYLD
+47 GLPATQYLVGYLD
-60 NNGNMYDD
+60 NKIMYDD
-68 PTDRSDSHII
+68 PSDRSDSHII
-78 LCEKGKMVKISKS
+78 LCENGKLVKVKRSNQ
-91 SYWYLYTGDIKSDGS
+91 WYLYVGNITASGVKE
-106 PYWRYL
+106 WKYL

-119 VDDEQYNKNY
+119 VDDEQYNLNY

-148 YINNQETYIQ
+148 YINNKETYVQ

-175 PQDPYVAVDN
+175 PQDPYVAVDDSN
-185 ASIVYQPGK
+185 IVYQPGK

-230 ADQSSTNLLYKL
+230 TDQSSTNLLYKL

-260 KEGFSKTKHSYD
+260 KEGFSKTKHFRD
-272 NTTENSINYK
+272 DKTENTINYK
-282 LSQSGYKFY
+282 LSQSGYRFY

-315 KLPALGNAVCE
+315 KLPALGNAVCD

-334 NRNDSTTNFDKTNV
+334 NRNDSATNFDKTNI
-348 KGALNTLNKKMNLG
+348 KGALNTLNRKMNLD
-362 KLETNKLI
+362 KLDTNKLI

-377 NDINDN
+377 NNINDN
-383 YMKSAIIQGDNLI
+383 YMKSATIKGDNLI
-396 SIDADIEKN
+396 SVDANIEKN
-405 GGAIKITHNN
+405 NGVIKVTHNN
-415 LDVSKASKSYG
+415 LDVNKASKSYG

-439 LPKLFADRAGH
+439 LPKLFTDKAGH
-450 VVKEETFSVSIP
+450 IVKEETFSVSIP
-462 KGSYE
+462 KGSYT
-467 NTKEGNVLTSLS
+467 NTKEGNVFTSLS
-479 FIDTT
+479 FTGTT
-484 GALSSEKSYLGTLTL
+484 GALSSEKSYLGTLAL
-499 GTGYITNDK
+499 GEGYIINNK

-517 LNDSINRLIDNSD
+517 LNDSISKLIDNSD
-530 SKYNTLLGQT
+530 SKYNTLLGQS

-545 KDTVP
+545 KDIIP

-557 GINSDRDN
+557 GINADRDN
-565 ISNLSDKIDILNG
+565 ISNLSGKIDVLNG
-578 AVSTTNSVAYSIKQA
+578 TVSTTNSVAYSIKQA
-593 IDKLDKTD
+593 IDKLDKAD

-615 DGLITVSRSALQEND
+615 DGLITVSRSALQESD

-726 DAESDTTIKA
+726 D
-736 LQDKDIELNNL
+736 IELNNL
-747 IAGLRTDVDA
+747 IVGLRTDVDA
-757 LKNNSNNTDTP
+757 LKNSSNNTDTP

>member
-13 TTFAF
+13 TTFTF
-18 DRIYNNRLQMDNNCA
+18 DKIYSNRLQMDNSCT
-33 SDGVFLGRYVLVEY
+33 SDGIFLGRYVLVEY
-47 GLPASQYIIGYLD
+47 GLPATQYLVGYLD
-60 NNGNMYDD
+60 NKIMYDD
-68 PTDRSDSHII
+68 PSDRSDSHII
-78 LCEKGKMVKISKS
+78 LCENGKLVKVKRSNQ
-91 SYWYLYTGDIKSDGS
+91 WYLYVGNVTASGTKE
-106 PYWRYL
+106 WKYL

-119 VDDEQYNKNY
+119 VDDEQYNLNY

-148 YINNQETYIQ
+148 YINNQETYVQ

-175 PQDPYVAVDN
+175 PQDPYVAVDD
-185 ASIVYQPGK
+185 ASVVYQPGK

-201 DSHYKLDNNDT
+201 DSHYKLDNSDT
-212 KTEGRV
+212 KTEGRI

-230 ADQSSTNLLYKL
+230 TDQSSTNLLYKL

-260 KEGFSKTKHSYD
+260 KEGFNKAKRSYD

-282 LSQSGYKFY
+282 LSQSGYRFY

-315 KLPALGNAVCE
+315 KLPALGNAVCD

-334 NRNDSTTNFDKTNV
+334 NRNDSVTNFDKTNI
-348 KGALNTLNKKMNLG
+348 KGALNTLNRKMSLD
-362 KLETNKLI
+362 KLDTNKLI
-370 YFSTETD
+370 YFSTEID

-383 YMKSAIIQGDNLI
+383 YMKSATIEGDNLI
-396 SIDADIEKN
+396 SVDANIEKN
-405 GGAIKITHNN
+405 NGVIKIIHNN

-426 KDVDFSTFGSSIT
+426 KDVDFGTFGSSIT
-439 LPKLFADRAGH
+439 LPKLFTDRAGH
-450 VVKEETFSVSIP
+450 IVKEETFSVSIP
-462 KGSYE
+462 KGSYT
-467 NTKEGNVLTSLS
+467 NSKEGNVFTSLS
-479 FIDTT
+479 FTDTT
-484 GALSSEKSYLGTLTL
+484 GALSSEKSYLGTLAL
-499 GTGYITNDK
+499 GEGYIINDK

-517 LNDSINRLIDNSD
+517 LNDSISKLIDNSD
-530 SKYNTLLGQT
+530 SKYNTLLGQS

-545 KDTVP
+545 KDTIP

-557 GINSDRDN
+557 GINADRDS
-565 ISNLSDKIDILNG
+565 ISNLSDKIDVLNG
-578 AVSTTNSVAYSIKQA
+578 TVSTTNSVAYSVKQA
-593 IDKLDKTD
+593 IDKLDKAD

-686 YNATSGNNGAKTIA
+686 YNATSGDNGAKTVA
-700 EMFDLI
+700 GMFDLI
-706 VELQNKN
+706 VALQNKN
-713 TQLNTTIKALQDK
+713 AELNKTIKALQDK
-726 DAESDTTIKA
+726 DT
-736 LQDKDIELNNL
+736 ELNDL
-747 IAGLRTDVDA
+747 ITGLRTDVDA
-757 LKNNSNNTDTP
+757 LKKNSNNTDTP

>member
-13 TTFAF
+13 TTFTF
-18 DRIYNNRLQMDNNCA
+18 DKIYSNRLQMDNSCT
-33 SDGVFLGRYVLVEY
+33 SDGIFLGRYVLVEY
-47 GLPASQYIIGYLD
+47 GLPATQYLVGYLD
-60 NNGNMYDD
+60 NKIMYDD
-68 PTDRSDSHII
+68 PSDRSDSHII
-78 LCEKGKMVKISKS
+78 LCENGKLVKVKRSNQ
-91 SYWYLYTGDIKSDGS
+91 WYLYVGNVTASGTKE
-106 PYWRYL
+106 WKYL

-119 VDDEQYNKNY
+119 VDDEQYNLNY

-148 YINNQETYIQ
+148 YINNQETYVQ

-175 PQDPYVAVDN
+175 PQDPYVAVDDSN
-185 ASIVYQPGK
+185 IIYQPGK

-230 ADQSSTNLLYKL
+230 TDQSSTNLLYKL

-260 KEGFSKTKHSYD
+260 KEGFNKAKRSYD
-272 NTTENSINYK
+272 NTTENTINYK
-282 LSQSGYKFY
+282 LSQSGYRFY

-315 KLPALGNAVCE
+315 KLPALGNAVCD

-334 NRNDSTTNFDKTNV
+334 NRDDSATNFDKTNI
-348 KGALNTLNKKMNLG
+348 KGALNTLNRKMSLD
-362 KLETNKLI
+362 KLDTNKLI

-383 YMKSAIIQGDNLI
+383 YMKSATIEGDNLI
-396 SIDADIEKN
+396 SVDANIEKN
-405 GGAIKITHNN
+405 SGVIKITHNN

-426 KDVDFSTFGSSIT
+426 KDIDFGTFGSSIT
-439 LPKLFADRAGH
+439 LPKLFTDRAGH
-450 VVKEETFSVSIP
+450 IVKEETFSVSIP
-462 KGSYE
+462 KGSYI
-467 NTKEGNVLTSLS
+467 NTKEGNVFTSLN

-499 GTGYITNDK
+499 GTGYITNNK

-517 LNDSINRLIDNSD
+517 LNDSITKLIDNSD

-557 GINSDRDN
+557 GINSDRDS

-593 IDKLDKTD
+593 IDKLDKAD

-615 DGLITVSRSALQEND
+615 DGLIIVSRSALQESD

-667 DINTLASGKLNE
+667 DINTLTSSKLNE

-686 YNATSGNNGAKTIA
+686 YNATSGDNGAKTVA

-706 VELQNKN
+706 VALQNKN
-713 TQLNTTIKALQDK
+713 AELNKTIKALQDK
-726 DAESDTTIKA
+726 DT
-736 LQDKDIELNNL
+736 ELNDL
-747 IAGLRTDVDA
+747 ITGLRTDVDA
-757 LKNNSNNTDTP
+757 LKKNSNNTDTP

>member
-7 ITNTSK
+7 ISNTSK
-13 TTFAF
+13 TTFTF

-78 LCEKGKMVKISKS
+78 LCEKGKMVKVNRNR
-91 SYWYLYTGDIKSDGS
+91 YWYLYTGDTKSDGS

-148 YINNQETYIQ
+148 YVNNQETYIQ

-175 PQDPYVAVDN
+175 PQDPYVAVDSTN
-185 ASIVYQPGK
+185 IVYQPGK
-194 YYYYDET
+194 YYYYDEA

-260 KEGFSKTKHSYD
+260 KEGFSKTKRSYD
-272 NTTENSINYK
+272 GITDNSINYK
-282 LSQSGYKFY
+282 LSQSGYRFY

-334 NRNDSTTNFDKTNV
+334 NRNDSATNFDKTNV

-362 KLETNKLI
+362 KLQTNKLI

-377 NDINDN
+377 TDINDN
-383 YMKSAIIQGDNLI
+383 YMKSATIQGDNLI

-405 GGAIKITHNN
+405 SGAIKIIHNN
-415 LDVSKASKSYG
+415 LDASKASKSYG
-426 KDVDFSTFGSSIT
+426 KDIDFSTFGSSIT
-439 LPKLFADRAGH
+439 LPKLFTDRAGH

-499 GTGYITNDK
+499 GNGYTTNDK

-517 LNDSINRLIDNSD
+517 LNDSISKLIDNSD

-557 GINSDRDN
+557 GINSDRDS

-578 AVSTTNSVAYSIKQA
+578 AVSITNSVAYSIKQA
-593 IDKLDKTD
+593 IDKLDKAD

-615 DGLITVSRSALQEND
+615 DGLITVSRSALQESD

-641 SNKVATMSSLNT
+641 SNKIATMSSLTT
-653 LKTNL
+653 LKTSL
-658 LGGYTGTLA
+658 LGDYTGTLA
-667 DINTLASGKLNE
+667 DINTLASSKLNE

-726 DAESDTTIKA
+726 D
-736 LQDKDIELNNL
+736 IELNNL

-757 LKNNSNNTDTP
+757 LKNSSNNTDTP

>member
-13 TTFAF
+13 TTFTF
-18 DRIYNNRLQMDNNCA
+18 DKIYSNRLQMDNSCT
-33 SDGVFLGRYVLVEY
+33 SDGIFLGRYVLVEY
-47 GLPASQYIIGYLD
+47 GLPATQYLVGYLD
-60 NNGNMYDD
+60 NKIMYDD
-68 PTDRSDSHII
+68 PSDRSDSHII
-78 LCEKGKMVKISKS
+78 LCENGKLVKVKRSNQ
-91 SYWYLYTGDIKSDGS
+91 WYLYVGNVTASGTKE
-106 PYWRYL
+106 WKYL

-119 VDDEQYNKNY
+119 VDDEQYNLNY

-148 YINNQETYIQ
+148 YINNQETYVQ

-230 ADQSSTNLLYKL
+230 TDQSSTNLLYKL

-260 KEGFSKTKHSYD
+260 KEGFSKTKRSYD
-272 NTTENSINYK
+272 NTTKNSINYK
-282 LSQSGYKFY
+282 LSQSGYRFY

-315 KLPALGNAVCE
+315 KLPALGNAVCD

-334 NRNDSTTNFDKTNV
+334 NRDDSTTNFDKTNI
-348 KGALNTLNKKMNLG
+348 KGALNTLNRKMSLD
-362 KLETNKLI
+362 KLDTNKLI

-383 YMKSAIIQGDNLI
+383 YMKSATIEGDNLI
-396 SIDADIEKN
+396 SVDANIEKN
-405 GGAIKITHNN
+405 SGVIKITHNN

-426 KDVDFSTFGSSIT
+426 KDVDFGTFGSSIT
-439 LPKLFADRAGH
+439 LPKLFTDRAGH
-450 VVKEETFSVSIP
+450 IVKEETFSVSIP
-462 KGSYE
+462 KGSYT
-467 NTKEGNVLTSLS
+467 NTKEGNVFTSLN
-479 FIDTT
+479 FTDTT
-484 GALSSEKSYLGTLTL
+484 GALSSEKSYLGTLAL
-499 GTGYITNDK
+499 GKGYIINNK

-517 LNDSINRLIDNSD
+517 LNDSISKLIDNSD
-530 SKYNTLLGQT
+530 SKYNTLLGQS

-545 KDTVP
+545 KDTIP

-557 GINSDRDN
+557 GINADRDS
-565 ISNLSDKIDILNG
+565 ISNLSDKIDVLNG
-578 AVSTTNSVAYSIKQA
+578 TVSTTNSVAYSIKQA

-615 DGLITVSRSALQEND
+615 DGLITVSRSALQESD
-630 LPITFDGTYSS
+630 LPITFDGTYSN
-641 SNKVATMSSLNT
+641 SNKVATMSSLNI

-679 SAVRGLT
+679 SAVRNLT
-686 YNATSGNNGAKTIA
+686 YNATSGDNGAKTVA
-700 EMFDLI
+700 GMFDLI
-706 VELQNKN
+706 VALQNKN
-713 TQLNTTIKALQDK
+713 AELNK
-726 DAESDTTIKA
+726 TIKA
-736 LQDKDIELNNL
+736 LQDKDIELNDL
-747 IAGLRTDVDA
+747 ITGLRTDVDA
-757 LKNNSNNTDTP
+757 LKKNSNNTDIP

>member
-13 TTFAF
+13 TTFTF
-18 DRIYNNRLQMDNNCA
+18 DKIYSNRLQMDNSCT
-33 SDGVFLGRYVLVEY
+33 SDGIFLGRYVLVEY
-47 GLPASQYIIGYLD
+47 GLPATQYLVGYLD
-60 NNGNMYDD
+60 NKIMYDD
-68 PTDRSDSHII
+68 PSDRSDSHII
-78 LCEKGKMVKISKS
+78 LCENGKLVKVKRSNQ
-91 SYWYLYTGDIKSDGS
+91 WYLYVGNITASGVKE
-106 PYWRYL
+106 WKYL

-119 VDDEQYNKNY
+119 VDDEQYNLNY

-148 YINNQETYIQ
+148 YINNQETYVQ

-175 PQDPYVAVDN
+175 PQDPYVAVDDSN
-185 ASIVYQPGK
+185 IVYQPGK

-230 ADQSSTNLLYKL
+230 TDQSSTNLLYKL

-260 KEGFSKTKHSYD
+260 KEGFSKTKHFRD
-272 NTTENSINYK
+272 DKTENTINYK
-282 LSQSGYKFY
+282 LSQSGYRFY
-291 YNVEQDNVVGE
+291 YNVEQDNVIGE

-315 KLPALGNAVCE
+315 KLPALGNAVCD

-334 NRNDSTTNFDKTNV
+334 NRNDSATNFDKTNI
-348 KGALNTLNKKMNLG
+348 KGALNTLNRKMNLD
-362 KLETNKLI
+362 KLDTNKLI

-377 NDINDN
+377 NNINDN
-383 YMKSAIIQGDNLI
+383 YMKSATIKGDNLI
-396 SIDADIEKN
+396 SVDANIEKN
-405 GGAIKITHNN
+405 NGVIKVTHNN
-415 LDVSKASKSYG
+415 LDVNKASKSYG

-439 LPKLFADRAGH
+439 LPKLFTDKAGH
-450 VVKEETFSVSIP
+450 IVKEETFSVSIP
-462 KGSYE
+462 KGSYT
-467 NTKEGNVLTSLS
+467 NTKEGNVFTSLS
-479 FIDTT
+479 FTGTT
-484 GALSSEKSYLGTLTL
+484 GALSSEKSYLGTLAL
-499 GTGYITNDK
+499 GEGYIINNK

-517 LNDSINRLIDNSD
+517 LNDSISKLIDNSD
-530 SKYNTLLGQT
+530 SKYNTLLGQS
-540 NNSFG
+540 NNNFG
-545 KDTVP
+545 KDIIP

-557 GINSDRDN
+557 GINADRDN
-565 ISNLSDKIDILNG
+565 ISNLSGKIDVLNG
-578 AVSTTNSVAYSIKQA
+578 TVSTTNSVAYSIKQA
-593 IDKLDKTD
+593 IDKLDKAD

-615 DGLITVSRSALQEND
+615 DGLITVSRSALQESD

-726 DAESDTTIKA
+726 D
-736 LQDKDIELNNL
+736 IELNNL
-747 IAGLRTDVDA
+747 IVGLRTDVDA
-757 LKNNSNNTDTP
+757 LKNSSNNTDTP
-768 SETT
+768 SEIT

>member
-13 TTFAF
+13 TTFTF
-18 DRIYNNRLQMDNNCA
+18 DKIYSNRLQMDNSCT
-33 SDGVFLGRYVLVEY
+33 SDGIFLGRYVLVEY
-47 GLPASQYIIGYLD
+47 GLPATQYLVGYLD
-60 NNGNMYDD
+60 NKIMYDD
-68 PTDRSDSHII
+68 PSDRSDSHII
-78 LCEKGKMVKISKS
+78 LCENGKLVKVKRSNQ
-91 SYWYLYTGDIKSDGS
+91 WYLYVGNVTASGTKE
-106 PYWRYL
+106 WKYL

-119 VDDEQYNKNY
+119 VDDEQYNLNY

-148 YINNQETYIQ
+148 YINNQETYVQ

-230 ADQSSTNLLYKL
+230 TDQSSTNLLYKL

-260 KEGFSKTKHSYD
+260 KEGFSKTKRSYD
-272 NTTENSINYK
+272 NTTKNSINYK
-282 LSQSGYKFY
+282 LSQSGYRFY

-315 KLPALGNAVCE
+315 KLPALGNAVCD

-334 NRNDSTTNFDKTNV
+334 NRDDSTTNFDKTNI
-348 KGALNTLNKKMNLG
+348 KGALNTLNRKMSLD
-362 KLETNKLI
+362 KLDTNKLI

-383 YMKSAIIQGDNLI
+383 YMKSATIEGDNLI
-396 SIDADIEKN
+396 SVDANIEKN
-405 GGAIKITHNN
+405 SGVIKITHNN

-426 KDVDFSTFGSSIT
+426 KDIDFGTFGSSIT
-439 LPKLFADRAGH
+439 LPKLFTDRAGH
-450 VVKEETFSVSIP
+450 IVKEETFSVSIP
-462 KGSYE
+462 KGSYT
-467 NTKEGNVLTSLS
+467 NTKEGNVFTSLN
-479 FIDTT
+479 FTDTT
-484 GALSSEKSYLGTLTL
+484 GALSSEKSYLGTLAL
-499 GTGYITNDK
+499 GKGYIINNK

-517 LNDSINRLIDNSD
+517 LNDSISKLIDNSD
-530 SKYNTLLGQT
+530 SKYNTLLGQS

-545 KDTVP
+545 KDTIP

-557 GINSDRDN
+557 GINADRDS
-565 ISNLSDKIDILNG
+565 ISNLSDKINVLNG
-578 AVSTTNSVAYSIKQA
+578 TVSTTNSVAYSIKQA

-615 DGLITVSRSALQEND
+615 DGLITVSRSALQESD
-630 LPITFDGTYSS
+630 LPITFDGTYSN

-653 LKTNL
+653 LKANL
-658 LGGYTGTLA
+658 LGDYTGTLA
-667 DINTLASGKLNE
+667 DVNTLASSKLNE
-679 SAVRGLT
+679 DAVRGLT
-686 YNATSGNNGAKTIA
+686 YNATSGTNGAKTIA

-713 TQLNTTIKALQDK
+713 TQLNKTIKALQNK
-726 DAESDTTIKA
+726 DA
-736 LQDKDIELNNL
+736 ELNNL
-747 IAGLRTDVDA
+747 ITGLRADVDA
-757 LKNNSNNTDTP
+757 LKKNSNNTDIP

>member
-13 TTFAF
+13 TTFTF
-18 DRIYNNRLQMDNNCA
+18 DKIYSNRLQMDNSCT
-33 SDGVFLGRYVLVEY
+33 SDGIFLGRYVLVEY
-47 GLPASQYIIGYLD
+47 GLPATQYLVGYLD
-60 NNGNMYDD
+60 NKIMYDD
-68 PTDRSDSHII
+68 PSDRSDSHII
-78 LCEKGKMVKISKS
+78 LCENGKLVKVKRSNQ
-91 SYWYLYTGDIKSDGS
+91 WYLYVGNVTASGTKE
-106 PYWRYL
+106 WKYL

-119 VDDEQYNKNY
+119 VDDEQYNLNY

-148 YINNQETYIQ
+148 YINNQETYVQ

-175 PQDPYVAVDN
+175 PQDPYVAVDDSN
-185 ASIVYQPGK
+185 IVYQPGK

-230 ADQSSTNLLYKL
+230 TDQSSTNLLYKL

-260 KEGFSKTKHSYD
+260 KEGFSKTKHFRD
-272 NTTENSINYK
+272 DKTENTINYK
-282 LSQSGYKFY
+282 LSQSGYRFY

-315 KLPALGNAVCE
+315 KLPALGNAVCDI
-326 TYDLLYGQ
+326 YDLLYGQ
-334 NRNDSTTNFDKTNV
+334 NRNDSATNFDKTNI
-348 KGALNTLNKKMNLG
+348 KGALNTLNRKMSLD
-362 KLETNKLI
+362 KLDTNKLI

-383 YMKSAIIQGDNLI
+383 YMKSATIEGDNLI
-396 SIDADIEKN
+396 SVDANIEKN
-405 GGAIKITHNN
+405 SGAIKITHNN
-415 LDVSKASKSYG
+415 VSKASKSYG
-426 KDVDFSTFGSSIT
+426 KDVDFGTFGSSIT
-439 LPKLFADRAGH
+439 LPKLFTDRAGH
-450 VVKEETFSVSIP
+450 IVKEETFSVSIP
-462 KGSYE
+462 KGSYT
-467 NTKEGNVLTSLS
+467 NTKEGNVFTSLS
-479 FIDTT
+479 FTDTT
-484 GALSSEKSYLGTLTL
+484 GALSSEKSYLGTLAL
-499 GTGYITNDK
+499 GEGYTINNK

-517 LNDSINRLIDNSD
+517 LNDSISKLIDNSD
-530 SKYNTLLGQT
+530 SKYNTLLGQS

-545 KDTVP
+545 KDTIP

-557 GINSDRDN
+557 GINADRDS
-565 ISNLSDKIDILNG
+565 ISNLSDKIDVLNG
-578 AVSTTNSVAYSIKQA
+578 TVSTTNSVAYSIKQA
-593 IDKLDKTD
+593 IDKLDKAD

-653 LKTNL
+653 LKNNL

-667 DINTLASGKLNE
+667 DVNTLASSKLNE

-686 YNATSGNNGAKTIA
+686 YNATSGDNGAKTVA
-700 EMFDLI
+700 GMFDLI
-706 VELQNKN
+706 VALQNKN
-713 TQLNTTIKALQDK
+713 AELNKTIKALQDK
-726 DAESDTTIKA
+726 DT
-736 LQDKDIELNNL
+736 ELNDL
-747 IAGLRTDVDA
+747 ITGLRTDVDA
-757 LKNNSNNTDTP
+757 LKKNSNNADTP

>member
-13 TTFAF
+13 TTFTF
-18 DRIYNNRLQMDNNCA
+18 DKIYSNRLQMDNSCT
-33 SDGVFLGRYVLVEY
+33 SDGIFLGRYVLVEY
-47 GLPASQYIIGYLD
+47 GLPATQYLVGYLD
-60 NNGNMYDD
+60 NKIMYDD
-68 PTDRSDSHII
+68 PSDRSDSHII
-78 LCEKGKMVKISKS
+78 LCENGKLVKVKKS
-91 SYWYLYTGDIKSDGS
+91 NQWYLYVGNVTASGTKE
-106 PYWRYL
+106 WKYL

-119 VDDEQYNKNY
+119 VDDEQYNLNY

-148 YINNQETYIQ
+148 YINNQETYVQ

-175 PQDPYVAVDN
+175 PQDPYVAVDD
-185 ASIVYQPGK
+185 ASVVYQPGK

-201 DSHYKLDNNDT
+201 DSHYKLDNSDT

-230 ADQSSTNLLYKL
+230 TDQSSTNLLYKL
-242 RVPTNFQLD
+242 RIPTNFQLD

-260 KEGFSKTKHSYD
+260 KEGFSKTKHFRD
-272 NTTENSINYK
+272 DKTENTINYK
-282 LSQSGYKFY
+282 LSQSGYRFY

-315 KLPALGNAVCE
+315 KLPALGNAVCD

-334 NRNDSTTNFDKTNV
+334 NRNDSTTNFDKTNI
-348 KGALNTLNKKMNLG
+348 KGALNTLNRKMSLD
-362 KLETNKLI
+362 KLDTNKLI

-383 YMKSAIIQGDNLI
+383 YMKSATIEGDNLI
-396 SIDADIEKN
+396 SVDANIEKN
-405 GGAIKITHNN
+405 SGVIKITHNN

-426 KDVDFSTFGSSIT
+426 KDIDFGTFGSSIT
-439 LPKLFADRAGH
+439 LPKLFTDRAGH
-450 VVKEETFSVSIP
+450 IVKEETFSVSIP
-462 KGSYE
+462 KGSYI
-467 NTKEGNVLTSLS
+467 NTKEGNVFTSLN
-479 FIDTT
+479 FTDTT

-499 GTGYITNDK
+499 GIGYITNNK

-517 LNDSINRLIDNSD
+517 LNDSITKLIDNSD

-557 GINSDRDN
+557 GINSDRDS

-578 AVSTTNSVAYSIKQA
+578 AVSTINSVAYSIKQA
-593 IDKLDKTD
+593 IDKLDKAD

-615 DGLITVSRSALQEND
+615 DGLIIVSRSALQESD

-667 DINTLASGKLNE
+667 DINTLASSKLNE

-686 YNATSGNNGAKTIA
+686 YNATSGDNGAKTVA
-700 EMFDLI
+700 GMFDLI
-706 VELQNKN
+706 VVLQNKN
-713 TQLNTTIKALQDK
+713 MELSK
-726 DAESDTTIKA
+726 TIKA
-736 LQDKDIELNNL
+736 LQDKDIELNDL
-747 IAGLRTDVDA
+747 ITGLRTDVDA
-757 LKNNSNNTDTP
+757 LKKKINTNTP

>member
-13 TTFAF
+13 TTFTF
-18 DRIYNNRLQMDNNCA
+18 DKIYSNRLQMDNSCT
-33 SDGVFLGRYVLVEY
+33 SDGIFLGRYVLVEY
-47 GLPASQYIIGYLD
+47 GLPATQYLVGYLD
-60 NNGNMYDD
+60 NKIMYDD
-68 PTDRSDSHII
+68 PSDRSDSHII
-78 LCEKGKMVKISKS
+78 LCENGKLVKVKRSNQ
-91 SYWYLYTGDIKSDGS
+91 WYLYVGNVTASGTKE
-106 PYWRYL
+106 WKYL

-119 VDDEQYNKNY
+119 VDDEQYNLNY

-148 YINNQETYIQ
+148 YINNQETYVQ

-201 DSHYKLDNNDT
+201 DSYYKLDNNDT

-230 ADQSSTNLLYKL
+230 TDQSSTNLLYKL

-260 KEGFSKTKHSYD
+260 KEGFSKTKRSYD
-272 NTTENSINYK
+272 NTTKNSINYK
-282 LSQSGYKFY
+282 LSQSGYRFY

-315 KLPALGNAVCE
+315 KLPALGNAVCD

-334 NRNDSTTNFDKTNV
+334 NRDDSTTNFDKTNI
-348 KGALNTLNKKMNLG
+348 KGALNTLNRKMSLD
-362 KLETNKLI
+362 KLDTNKLI
-370 YFSTETD
+370 YFSTEID

-383 YMKSAIIQGDNLI
+383 YMKSATIEGDNLI
-396 SIDADIEKN
+396 SVDADIEKN
-405 GGAIKITHNN
+405 SGVIKVTHNN
-415 LDVSKASKSYG
+415 LDVNKASKTYG
-426 KDVDFSTFGSSIT
+426 KDVDFGTFGSSIK
-439 LPKLFADRAGH
+439 LPKLSTDRAGH
-450 VVKEETFSVSIP
+450 IVKEETFSISIP
-462 KGSYE
+462 KGSYT
-467 NTKEGNVLTSLS
+467 NTKEGNVFTSLS
-479 FIDTT
+479 FTDTT
-484 GALSSEKSYLGTLTL
+484 GALSSEKSYLGTLAL
-499 GTGYITNDK
+499 GEGYTINNK

-517 LNDSINRLIDNSD
+517 LNDSINKLIDNSD
-530 SKYNTLLGQT
+530 SKYNTLLGQS

-545 KDTVP
+545 KDTTP

-557 GINSDRDN
+557 GINADRDS
-565 ISNLSDKIDILNG
+565 ISNLSGKIDILNG

-593 IDKLDKTD
+593 IDKLDKAD

-615 DGLITVSRSALQEND
+615 DGLIIVSRSALQESD

-641 SNKVATMSSLNT
+641 SNRVATMSSLNT

-686 YNATSGNNGAKTIA
+686 YNATSGDNGAKTVA
-700 EMFDLI
+700 GMFDLI
-706 VELQNKN
+706 VALQNKN
-713 TQLNTTIKALQDK
+713 AELNKTIKALQDK
-726 DAESDTTIKA
+726 DT
-736 LQDKDIELNNL
+736 ELNDL
-747 IAGLRTDVDA
+747 ITRLRTDVDA
-757 LKNNSNNTDTP
+757 LKKNSNNTDTP

>member
-13 TTFAF
+13 TTFTF
-18 DRIYNNRLQMDNNCA
+18 DKIYSNRLQMDNSCT
-33 SDGVFLGRYVLVEY
+33 SDGIFLGRYVLVEY
-47 GLPASQYIIGYLD
+47 GLPATQYLVGYLD
-60 NNGNMYDD
+60 NKIMYDD
-68 PTDRSDSHII
+68 PSDRSDSHII
-78 LCEKGKMVKISKS
+78 LCENGKLVKVKRSNQ
-91 SYWYLYTGDIKSDGS
+91 WYLYVGNVTASGTKE
-106 PYWRYL
+106 WKYL

-119 VDDEQYNKNY
+119 VDDEQYNLNY

-148 YINNQETYIQ
+148 YINNQETYVQ

-175 PQDPYVAVDN
+175 PQDPYVAVDDS
-185 ASIVYQPGK
+185 SIVYQPGK

-260 KEGFSKTKHSYD
+260 KEGFNKAKRSYD
-272 NTTENSINYK
+272 NKTENTINYK
-282 LSQSGYKFY
+282 LSQSGYRFY

-315 KLPALGNAVCE
+315 KLPALGNAVCD

-334 NRNDSTTNFDKTNV
+334 NRDDSVTNFNKTNV
-348 KGALNTLNKKMNLG
+348 KGALNTLNRKMSLD
-362 KLETNKLI
+362 KLDTNKLI

-377 NDINDN
+377 SDIDDN
-383 YMKSAIIQGDNLI
+383 YMKSATIEGDNLI
-396 SIDADIEKN
+396 SVDANIEKN
-405 GGAIKITHNN
+405 SGIIKVTHNN
-415 LDVSKASKSYG
+415 LDVNKASKSYG
-426 KDVDFSTFGSSIT
+426 KDVDFSTFGSSIK
-439 LPKLFADRAGH
+439 LPKLSTDRAGH
-450 VVKEETFSVSIP
+450 IVKEETFSVSIP
-462 KGSYE
+462 KGSYI
-467 NTKEGNVLTSLS
+467 NTKEGNVFTSLS
-479 FIDTT
+479 FTDTT
-484 GALSSEKSYLGTLTL
+484 GALSSEKSYLGTLAL
-499 GTGYITNDK
+499 GEGYTINNK

-517 LNDSINRLIDNSD
+517 LNDSISKLIDNSD
-530 SKYNTLLGQT
+530 SKYNTLLGQS

-545 KDTVP
+545 KDTIP

-557 GINSDRDN
+557 GINADRDS
-565 ISNLSDKIDILNG
+565 ISNLSSKIDVLNG

-593 IDKLDKTD
+593 IDKLDKAD

-686 YNATSGNNGAKTIA
+686 YNATSGDNGAKTVA
-700 EMFDLI
+700 GMFDLI
-706 VELQNKN
+706 VALQNKN
-713 TQLNTTIKALQDK
+713 AELNQTIKALQNK
-726 DAESDTTIKA
+726 DT
-736 LQDKDIELNNL
+736 ELNNL
-747 IAGLRTDVDA
+747 IIGLRTDVDA

>member
-7 ITNTSK
+7 ISNTSK
-13 TTFAF
+13 TTFTF

-78 LCEKGKMVKISKS
+78 LCEKGKMVKVNRNR
-91 SYWYLYTGDIKSDGS
+91 YWYLYTGDTKSDGS

-148 YINNQETYIQ
+148 YVNNQETYIQ

-185 ASIVYQPGK
+185 TNIVYQPGK

-212 KTEGRV
+212 KTEGRI

-260 KEGFSKTKHSYD
+260 KEGFSKTKRSYD
-272 NTTENSINYK
+272 GITDNSINYK
-282 LSQSGYKFY
+282 LSQSGYRFY

-308 DRKSLVV
+308 DRKSLVI

-334 NRNDSTTNFDKTNV
+334 NRNDSVTNFDKTNV
-348 KGALNTLNKKMNLG
+348 KGALNTLNKKMNLE

-383 YMKSAIIQGDNLI
+383 YMKSATIQGDNLI
-396 SIDADIEKN
+396 SINADIEKN

-415 LDVSKASKSYG
+415 LDVNKASKSYG
-426 KDVDFSTFGSSIT
+426 KDVDFNTFGSSIT
-439 LPKLFADRAGH
+439 LPKLFIDRAGH

-467 NTKEGNVLTSLS
+467 NTKEGNVLTSLN

-484 GALSSEKSYLGTLTL
+484 GVLNSEKSYLGTLTL
-499 GTGYITNDK
+499 GTGYTTNDK

-517 LNDSINRLIDNSD
+517 LNDSISKLIDNSD

-540 NNSFG
+540 NNNFG

-557 GINSDRDN
+557 GINTDRDS
-565 ISNLSDKIDILNG
+565 ISNLNDKIDILNG

-593 IDKLDKTD
+593 IDKLDKAD

-615 DGLITVSRSALQEND
+615 DGLITVSRSALQESD

-641 SNKVATMSSLNT
+641 SNKVATMSSLTT
-653 LKTNL
+653 LKTSL
-658 LGGYTGTLA
+658 LGDYTGTLA
-667 DINTLASGKLNE
+667 DINTLASSKLNE
-679 SAVRGLT
+679 NAVRSLT

-726 DAESDTTIKA
+726 D
-736 LQDKDIELNNL
+736 IELNNL

-757 LKNNSNNTDTP
+757 LKNGSNNTDTP

>member
-13 TTFAF
+13 TTFTF
-18 DRIYNNRLQMDNNCA
+18 DKIYSNRLQMDNSCT
-33 SDGVFLGRYVLVEY
+33 SDGIFLGRYVLVEY
-47 GLPASQYIIGYLD
+47 GLPATQYLVGYLD
-60 NNGNMYDD
+60 NKIMYDD
-68 PTDRSDSHII
+68 PSDRSDSHII
-78 LCEKGKMVKISKS
+78 LCENGKLVKVKRSNQ
-91 SYWYLYTGDIKSDGS
+91 WYLYVGNVTASGTKE
-106 PYWRYL
+106 WKYL

-119 VDDEQYNKNY
+119 VDDEQYNLNY

-148 YINNQETYIQ
+148 YINNQETYVQ

-175 PQDPYVAVDN
+175 PQDPYVAVDD
-185 ASIVYQPGK
+185 ASVVYQPGK

-260 KEGFSKTKHSYD
+260 KEGFSKTKHFYD

-282 LSQSGYKFY
+282 LSQSGYRFY

-315 KLPALGNAVCE
+315 KLPALGNAVCD

-334 NRNDSTTNFDKTNV
+334 NRNDSTTNFDKTNI
-348 KGALNTLNKKMNLG
+348 KGALNTLNRKMSLD
-362 KLETNKLI
+362 KLDTNKLI
-370 YFSTETD
+370 YFSTEID
-377 NDINDN
+377 NNINDN
-383 YMKSAIIQGDNLI
+383 YMKSATIEGDNLI
-396 SIDADIEKN
+396 SVDANIEEN
-405 GGAIKITHNN
+405 SGVIKITHNN
-415 LDVSKASKSYG
+415 LDVNKASKSYG
-426 KDVDFSTFGSSIT
+426 KDVDFGTFGSSIT
-439 LPKLFADRAGH
+439 LPKLFTDRAGH
-450 VVKEETFSVSIP
+450 IVKEETFSVSIP
-462 KGSYE
+462 KGSYT
-467 NTKEGNVLTSLS
+467 NTKEGNVFTSLS
-479 FIDTT
+479 FTDTT
-484 GALSSEKSYLGTLTL
+484 GALSSEKSYLGTLAL
-499 GTGYITNDK
+499 GEGYIINNK

-517 LNDSINRLIDNSD
+517 LNDSINKLIDNSD
-530 SKYNTLLGQT
+530 SKYNTLLGQS

-545 KDTVP
+545 KDTIP

-557 GINSDRDN
+557 GINTDRDS
-565 ISNLSDKIDILNG
+565 ISNLSGKIDVLNG
-578 AVSTTNSVAYSIKQA
+578 TVSTTNSVAYSIKQA
-593 IDKLDKTD
+593 IDKLDKAD

-615 DGLITVSRSALQEND
+615 DGLITVSRSALQESD

-641 SNKVATMSSLNT
+641 SNKVATMNSLNT
-653 LKTNL
+653 LKTSL

-679 SAVRGLT
+679 SAVRDLT
-686 YNATSGNNGAKTIA
+686 YNATSGNNGAKTVA
-700 EMFDLI
+700 GMFDLI
-706 VELQNKN
+706 VALQNKN
-713 TQLNTTIKALQDK
+713 VELDKTIKALQDK
-726 DAESDTTIKA
+726 DT
-736 LQDKDIELNNL
+736 ELNNL
-747 IAGLRTDVDA
+747 ITGLRTDVDA
-757 LKNNSNNTDTP
+757 LKNNSNNTNTP

>member
-7 ITNTSK
+7 ISNTSK
-13 TTFAF
+13 TTFTF

-78 LCEKGKMVKISKS
+78 LCEKGKMVKVNRNR
-91 SYWYLYTGDIKSDGS
+91 YWYLYTGDTKSDGS

-148 YINNQETYIQ
+148 YVNNQETYIQ

-175 PQDPYVAVDN
+175 PQDPYVAVDSTN
-185 ASIVYQPGK
+185 IVYQPGK
-194 YYYYDET
+194 YYYYDEA

-260 KEGFSKTKHSYD
+260 KEGFSKTKRSYD
-272 NTTENSINYK
+272 GITDNSINYK
-282 LSQSGYKFY
+282 LSQSGYRFY

-334 NRNDSTTNFDKTNV
+334 NRNDSATNFDKTNV

-362 KLETNKLI
+362 KLQTNKLI

-377 NDINDN
+377 TDINDN
-383 YMKSAIIQGDNLI
+383 YMKSATIQGDNLI

-405 GGAIKITHNN
+405 SGAIKIIHNN
-415 LDVSKASKSYG
+415 LDASKASKSYG
-426 KDVDFSTFGSSIT
+426 KDIDFSTFGSSIT
-439 LPKLFADRAGH
+439 LPKLFTDRAGH

-499 GTGYITNDK
+499 GNGYTTNDK

-517 LNDSINRLIDNSD
+517 LNDSISKLIDNSD

-557 GINSDRDN
+557 GINSDRDS

-578 AVSTTNSVAYSIKQA
+578 AVSITNSVAYSIKQA
-593 IDKLDKTD
+593 IDKLDKAD

-615 DGLITVSRSALQEND
+615 DGLITVSRSALQESD

-641 SNKVATMSSLNT
+641 SNKIATMSSLTT
-653 LKTNL
+653 LKTSL
-658 LGGYTGTLA
+658 LGDYTGTLA
-667 DINTLASGKLNE
+667 DINTLANSKLNE

-700 EMFDLI
+700 EIFDLI

-726 DAESDTTIKA
+726 D
-736 LQDKDIELNNL
+736 IELNNL
-747 IAGLRTDVDA
+747 IVGLRTDVDA
-757 LKNNSNNTDTP
+757 LKNSSNNTDTP

>member
-13 TTFAF
+13 TTFTF
-18 DRIYNNRLQMDNNCA
+18 DKIYSNRLQMDNSCT
-33 SDGVFLGRYVLVEY
+33 SDGIFLGRYVLVEY
-47 GLPASQYIIGYLD
+47 GLPATQYLVGYLD
-60 NNGNMYDD
+60 NKIMYDD
-68 PTDRSDSHII
+68 PSDRSDSHII
-78 LCEKGKMVKISKS
+78 LCENGKLVKVKRSNQ
-91 SYWYLYTGDIKSDGS
+91 WYLYVGNITASGVKE
-106 PYWRYL
+106 WKYL

-119 VDDEQYNKNY
+119 VDDEQYNLNY

-148 YINNQETYIQ
+148 YINNQETYVQ

-175 PQDPYVAVDN
+175 PQDPYVAVDDSN
-185 ASIVYQPGK
+185 IVYQPGK

-272 NTTENSINYK
+272 NTTKNSINYK

-334 NRNDSTTNFDKTNV
+334 NRDDSATNFNKTNV
-348 KGALNTLNKKMNLG
+348 KGALNTLNRKMNLG

-484 GALSSEKSYLGTLTL
+484 GALSSEKSYLGTLAL
-499 GTGYITNDK
+499 GEGYIINNK

-517 LNDSINRLIDNSD
+517 LNDSISKLIDNSD
-530 SKYNTLLGQT
+530 SKYNTLLGQS
-540 NNSFG
+540 NNNFG
-545 KDTVP
+545 KDIIP

-557 GINSDRDN
+557 GINADRDN
-565 ISNLSDKIDILNG
+565 ISNLSGKIDVLNG
-578 AVSTTNSVAYSIKQA
+578 TVSTTNSVAYSIKQA
-593 IDKLDKTD
+593 IDKLDKAD

-615 DGLITVSRSALQEND
+615 DGLITVSRSALQESD

-726 DAESDTTIKA
+726 D
-736 LQDKDIELNNL
+736 IELNNL
-747 IAGLRTDVDA
+747 IIGLRTDVDA
-757 LKNNSNNTDTP
+757 LKNSSNNTDIP

>member
-13 TTFAF
+13 TTFTF
-18 DRIYNNRLQMDNNCA
+18 DKIYSNRLQMDNSCT
-33 SDGVFLGRYVLVEY
+33 SDGIFLGRYVLVEY
-47 GLPASQYIIGYLD
+47 GLPATQYLVGYLD
-60 NNGNMYDD
+60 NKIMYDD
-68 PTDRSDSHII
+68 PSDRSNSHII
-78 LCEKGKMVKISKS
+78 LCENGKLVKVKRSNQ
-91 SYWYLYTGDIKSDGS
+91 WYLYVGNVTASGTKE
-106 PYWRYL
+106 WKYL

-119 VDDEQYNKNY
+119 VDDEQYNLNY

-148 YINNQETYIQ
+148 YINNQETYVQ

-175 PQDPYVAVDN
+175 PQDPYVAVDD
-185 ASIVYQPGK
+185 ASVVYQPGK
-194 YYYYDET
+194 YYYYDEV

-260 KEGFSKTKHSYD
+260 KEGFSKTKRSYD

-282 LSQSGYKFY
+282 LSQSGYRFY

-302 PIEDGY
+302 PIDDGY

-315 KLPALGNAVCE
+315 KLPALGNAVCD

-334 NRNDSTTNFDKTNV
+334 NRNDSTTNFDKTNI
-348 KGALNTLNKKMNLG
+348 KGALNTLNRKMSLD
-362 KLETNKLI
+362 KLDTNKLI
-370 YFSTETD
+370 YFSTEID
-377 NDINDN
+377 NNINDN
-383 YMKSAIIQGDNLI
+383 YMKSATIEGDNLI
-396 SIDADIEKN
+396 SVDADIEKN
-405 GGAIKITHNN
+405 SGVIKVTHNN
-415 LDVSKASKSYG
+415 LDVNKASKSYG
-426 KDVDFSTFGSSIT
+426 KNVDFGTFGSSIK

-450 VVKEETFSVSIP
+450 IVKEETFSVSIP
-462 KGSYE
+462 KGSYT
-467 NTKEGNVLTSLS
+467 NTKEGNVFTSLS

-484 GALSSEKSYLGTLTL
+484 GALSSEKSYLGTLAL
-499 GTGYITNDK
+499 GEGYTINNK

-517 LNDSINRLIDNSD
+517 LNDSINKLINNSD
-530 SKYNTLLGQT
+530 SKYNTLLGQS

-545 KDTVP
+545 KDTTP

-557 GINSDRDN
+557 GINADRDS
-565 ISNLSDKIDILNG
+565 ISNLSGKIDILNG

-593 IDKLDKTD
+593 IDKLDKAD

-653 LKTNL
+653 LKTSL

-667 DINTLASGKLNE
+667 DINTLASSKLNE

-686 YNATSGNNGAKTIA
+686 YNATSGDNGAKTVA
-700 EMFDLI
+700 GMFDLI
-706 VELQNKN
+706 VALQNKN
-713 TQLNTTIKALQDK
+713 AELNKTIKALQDK
-726 DAESDTTIKA
+726 DT
-736 LQDKDIELNNL
+736 ELNDL
-747 IAGLRTDVDA
+747 ITGLRTDVDA
-757 LKNNSNNTDTP
+757 LKKNSNNADTP

>member
-13 TTFAF
+13 TTFTF
-18 DRIYNNRLQMDNNCA
+18 DKIYSNRLQMDNSCT
-33 SDGVFLGRYVLVEY
+33 SDGIFLGRYVLVEY
-47 GLPASQYIIGYLD
+47 GLPATQYLVGYLD
-60 NNGNMYDD
+60 NKIMYDD
-68 PTDRSDSHII
+68 PSDRSDSHII
-78 LCEKGKMVKISKS
+78 LCENGKLVKVKRSNQ
-91 SYWYLYTGDIKSDGS
+91 WYLYVGNVTTSGTKE
-106 PYWRYL
+106 WKYL

-119 VDDEQYNKNY
+119 VDDEQYNLNY

-148 YINNQETYIQ
+148 YINNQETYVQ

-175 PQDPYVAVDN
+175 PQDPYVAVDD
-185 ASIVYQPGK
+185 ASVVYQPGK
-194 YYYYDET
+194 YYYYDEV

-260 KEGFSKTKHSYD
+260 KEGFSKIKRSYD

-282 LSQSGYKFY
+282 LSQSGYRFY

-315 KLPALGNAVCE
+315 KLPALGNAVCD

-334 NRNDSTTNFDKTNV
+334 NRNDSVTNFDKTNI
-348 KGALNTLNKKMNLG
+348 KGALNTLNRKMSLD
-362 KLETNKLI
+362 KLDTNKLI
-370 YFSTETD
+370 YFSTEID

-383 YMKSAIIQGDNLI
+383 YMKSATIEGDNLI
-396 SIDADIEKN
+396 SVNADIEKN
-405 GGAIKITHNN
+405 SGVIKVTHNN
-415 LDVSKASKSYG
+415 LDVNKASKTYG
-426 KDVDFSTFGSSIT
+426 KDVDFGTFGSSIK
-439 LPKLFADRAGH
+439 LPKLSTDRAGH
-450 VVKEETFSVSIP
+450 IVKEETFSISIP
-462 KGSYE
+462 KGSYT
-467 NTKEGNVLTSLS
+467 NTKEGNVFTSLS
-479 FIDTT
+479 FTDTT
-484 GALSSEKSYLGTLTL
+484 GALSSEKSYLGTLAL
-499 GTGYITNDK
+499 GEGYTINNK

-517 LNDSINRLIDNSD
+517 LNDSINKLIDNSD
-530 SKYNTLLGQT
+530 SKYNTLLGQS

-545 KDTVP
+545 KDTTP

-557 GINSDRDN
+557 GINADRDS
-565 ISNLSDKIDILNG
+565 ISNLSGKIDILNG

-593 IDKLDKTD
+593 IDKLDKAD

-615 DGLITVSRSALQEND
+615 DGLIIVSRSALQESD
-630 LPITFDGTYSS
+630 LPITFDGAYSS

-686 YNATSGNNGAKTIA
+686 YNATSGDNGAKTVA
-700 EMFDLI
+700 GMFDLI
-706 VELQNKN
+706 VALQNKN
-713 TQLNTTIKALQDK
+713 AELNKTIKALQDK
-726 DAESDTTIKA
+726 DT
-736 LQDKDIELNNL
+736 ELNDL
-747 IAGLRTDVDA
+747 ITGLRTDVDS
-757 LKNNSNNTDTP
+757 LKKNSNNTDTP

>member
-13 TTFAF
+13 TTFTF
-18 DRIYNNRLQMDNNCA
+18 DKIYSNRLQMDNSCT
-33 SDGVFLGRYVLVEY
+33 SDGIFLGRYVLVEY
-47 GLPASQYIIGYLD
+47 GLPATQYLVGYLD
-60 NNGNMYDD
+60 NKIMYDD
-68 PTDRSDSHII
+68 PSDRSDSHII
-78 LCEKGKMVKISKS
+78 LCENGKLVKVKRSNQ
-91 SYWYLYTGDIKSDGS
+91 WYLYVGNVTASGTKE
-106 PYWRYL
+106 WKYL

-119 VDDEQYNKNY
+119 VDDEQYNLNY

-148 YINNQETYIQ
+148 YINNQETYVQ

-175 PQDPYVAVDN
+175 PQDPYVAVDDSN
-185 ASIVYQPGK
+185 IVYQPGK

-201 DSHYKLDNNDT
+201 DSHYKLDNNDI

-230 ADQSSTNLLYKL
+230 TDQSSTNLLYKL

-260 KEGFSKTKHSYD
+260 KEGFSKTRHFRDDK
-272 NTTENSINYK
+272 TENTINYK
-282 LSQSGYKFY
+282 LSQSGYRFY

-315 KLPALGNAVCE
+315 KLPALGNAVCD

-334 NRNDSTTNFDKTNV
+334 NRNDSTTNFDKTNI
-348 KGALNTLNKKMNLG
+348 KGALNTLNRKMSLD
-362 KLETNKLI
+362 KLDTNKLI

-383 YMKSAIIQGDNLI
+383 YMKSATIEGDNLI
-396 SIDADIEKN
+396 SVDANIEKN
-405 GGAIKITHNN
+405 NGVIKITHNN

-426 KDVDFSTFGSSIT
+426 KDVDFGTFGSSIK
-439 LPKLFADRAGH
+439 LPKLFTDRAGH
-450 VVKEETFSVSIP
+450 IVKEETFSVSIP
-462 KGSYE
+462 KGSYI
-467 NTKEGNVLTSLS
+467 NTKEGNVFTSLS
-479 FIDTT
+479 FTDTT
-484 GALSSEKSYLGTLTL
+484 GTLSSEKSYLGTLAL
-499 GTGYITNDK
+499 GEGYTINNK

-517 LNDSINRLIDNSD
+517 LNDSINKLIDNSD

-545 KDTVP
+545 KDTIP

-557 GINSDRDN
+557 GINADRDN
-565 ISNLSDKIDILNG
+565 ISNLSSKIDVLNG

-593 IDKLDKTD
+593 IDKLDKAD

-615 DGLITVSRSALQEND
+615 NGLITVSRSALQESD

-653 LKTNL
+653 LKTSL

-686 YNATSGNNGAKTIA
+686 FNATSGDNGAKTVA
-700 EMFDLI
+700 GMFDLI
-706 VELQNKN
+706 VALQNKN
-713 TQLNTTIKALQDK
+713 AELNKTIKALQDK
-726 DAESDTTIKA
+726 DT
-736 LQDKDIELNNL
+736 ELNDL
-747 IAGLRTDVDA
+747 ITGLRTDVNA
-757 LKNNSNNTDTP
+757 LKKNSNNTDTP

>member
-7 ITNTSK
+7 ISNTSK
-13 TTFAF
+13 TTFTF

-60 NNGNMYDD
+60 NNGNIYDD
-68 PTDRSDSHII
+68 PADRSDSHII
-78 LCEKGKMVKISKS
+78 LCEKGKMVKVNRNR
-91 SYWYLYTGDIKSDGS
+91 YWYLYTGDTKSDGS

-148 YINNQETYIQ
+148 YVNNQETYIQ

-185 ASIVYQPGK
+185 ATIVYQPGK

-272 NTTENSINYK
+272 NTTKNSINYK

-334 NRNDSTTNFDKTNV
+334 NRDDSATNFNKTNV
-348 KGALNTLNKKMNLG
+348 KGALNTLNRKMNLG

-383 YMKSAIIQGDNLI
+383 YMKSATIQGDNLI

-405 GGAIKITHNN
+405 SGAIKITHNN
-415 LDVSKASKSYG
+415 LDVSKALKSYG

-439 LPKLFADRAGH
+439 LPKLFTDRAGH

-484 GALSSEKSYLGTLTL
+484 GALTSEKSYLGTLIL
-499 GTGYITNDK
+499 GEGYTTNNK

-517 LNDSINRLIDNSD
+517 LNDSISKLIDNSD
-530 SKYNTLLGQT
+530 NKYNILLGQT

-557 GINSDRDN
+557 GINSDRTS
-565 ISNLSDKIDILNG
+565 ISNLSSKIDILNG

-593 IDKLDKTD
+593 IDKLDKAD

-653 LKTNL
+653 LKANL
-658 LGGYTGTLA
+658 LGDYTGTLA
-667 DINTLASGKLNE
+667 DVNTLASSKLNE
-679 SAVRGLT
+679 DAVRGLT

-726 DAESDTTIKA
+726 D
-736 LQDKDIELNNL
+736 IELSNL

-757 LKNNSNNTDTP
+757 LKNGSNNTDTP

>member
-13 TTFAF
+13 TTFTF

-68 PTDRSDSHII
+68 PADRSDSHII
-78 LCEKGKMVKISKS
+78 LCEKGKMVKVNRNR
-91 SYWYLYTGDIKSDGS
+91 YWYLYTGDTKSDGS

-148 YINNQETYIQ
+148 YVNNQETYIQ

-164 VVPNFSIYPLL
+164 IVPNFSIYPLL
-175 PQDPYVAVDN
+175 PQDPYIAVNN
-185 ASIVYQPGK
+185 ANIVYQPGK
-194 YYYYDET
+194 YYYYDEN
-201 DSHYKLDNNDT
+201 DSHYKLDNNAT
-212 KTEGRV
+212 KTEGRI

-260 KEGFSKTKHSYD
+260 KEGFSKTKRSYD
-272 NTTENSINYK
+272 SNTENSINYK

-326 TYDLLYGQ
+326 IYDLLYGQ

-348 KGALNTLNKKMNLG
+348 KGALNTLNKKMNLE
-362 KLETNKLI
+362 KLKTNKLI

-383 YMKSAIIQGDNLI
+383 YMKSATIQGDNLI

-405 GGAIKITHNN
+405 DGAIKITHNN
-415 LDVSKASKSYG
+415 LDVNKASKSYG
-426 KDVDFSTFGSSIT
+426 KNVDFNTFGSSIT
-439 LPKLFADRAGH
+439 LPKLFTDRAGH
-450 VVKEETFSVSIP
+450 IVKEETFSVSIP

-499 GTGYITNDK
+499 GAGYATNNK

-517 LNDSINRLIDNSD
+517 LNDSISKLIDNSD

-545 KDTVP
+545 KDAVP

-557 GINSDRDN
+557 GINSDRDS

-578 AVSTTNSVAYSIKQA
+578 TVSTTNSVAYSIKQA

-615 DGLITVSRSALQEND
+615 DGLITVSRSPLQESD
-630 LPITFDGTYSS
+630 LPITFDGTYSN

-667 DINTLASGKLNE
+667 DVNTLASSKLNE
-679 SAVRGLT
+679 NAVRGLT
-686 YNATSGNNGAKTIA
+686 YNATSGNNEAKTITG
-700 EMFDLI
+700 MFDLI

-726 DAESDTTIKA
+726 DT
-736 LQDKDIELNNL
+736 ELNKL
-747 IAGLRTDVDA
+747 ITELRTDVDE
-757 LKNNSNNTDTP
+757 LKKKINANTP

>member
-13 TTFAF
+13 TTFTF
-18 DRIYNNRLQMDNNCA
+18 DKIYSNRLQMDNSCT
-33 SDGVFLGRYVLVEY
+33 SDGIFLGRYVLVEY
-47 GLPASQYIIGYLD
+47 GLPATQYLVGYLD
-60 NNGNMYDD
+60 NKIMYDD
-68 PTDRSDSHII
+68 PSDRSDSHII
-78 LCEKGKMVKISKS
+78 LCENGKLVKVKRSNQ
-91 SYWYLYTGDIKSDGS
+91 WYLYVGNVTASGTKE
-106 PYWRYL
+106 WKYL

-119 VDDEQYNKNY
+119 VDDEQYNLNY

-148 YINNQETYIQ
+148 YINNQETYVQ

-175 PQDPYVAVDN
+175 PQDPYVAVDD
-185 ASIVYQPGK
+185 ASVVYQPGK
-194 YYYYDET
+194 YYYYDEV

-260 KEGFSKTKHSYD
+260 KEGFSKTKRSYD
-272 NTTENSINYK
+272 NITENSINYK
-282 LSQSGYKFY
+282 LSQSGYRFY

-315 KLPALGNAVCE
+315 KLPALGNAVCD

-334 NRNDSTTNFDKTNV
+334 NRNDSATNFNKTNV
-348 KGALNTLNKKMNLG
+348 KGALNTLNRKMNLG

-383 YMKSAIIQGDNLI
+383 YMKSATIEGDNLI
-396 SIDADIEKN
+396 SVDADIEKN
-405 GGAIKITHNN
+405 SGVIKVTHNN
-415 LDVSKASKSYG
+415 LDVNKASKTYG
-426 KDVDFSTFGSSIT
+426 KDVDFGTFGSSIK
-439 LPKLFADRAGH
+439 LPKLSTDRAGH
-450 VVKEETFSVSIP
+450 IVKEETFSISIP
-462 KGSYE
+462 KGSYT
-467 NTKEGNVLTSLS
+467 NTKEGNVFTSLS
-479 FIDTT
+479 FTDTT
-484 GALSSEKSYLGTLTL
+484 GALRSEKSYLGTLAL
-499 GTGYITNDK
+499 GEGYTINNK

-517 LNDSINRLIDNSD
+517 LNDSINKLIDNSD
-530 SKYNTLLGQT
+530 SKYNTLLGQS

-557 GINSDRDN
+557 GINTDRN
-565 ISNLSDKIDILNG
+565 SISNLSSKIDILNG

-593 IDKLDKTD
+593 IDKLDKAD

-653 LKTNL
+653 LKTSL

-679 SAVRGLT
+679 SAVRDLT
-686 YNATSGNNGAKTIA
+686 YNATSGDNGAKTIVG
-700 EMFDLI
+700 MFDLI
-706 VELQNKN
+706 VVLQNKN
-713 TQLNTTIKALQDK
+713 VELEK
-726 DAESDTTIKA
+726 TIKA

-747 IAGLRTDVDA
+747 IIGLRTDVDA
-757 LKNNSNNTDTP
+757 LKNNPNNTNTP

>member
-13 TTFAF
+13 TTFTF

-68 PTDRSDSHII
+68 PADRSDSHII
-78 LCEKGKMVKISKS
+78 LCEKGKMVKVNRNR
-91 SYWYLYTGDIKSDGS
+91 YWYLYTGDTKSDGS

-148 YINNQETYIQ
+148 YVNNQETYIQ

-185 ASIVYQPGK
+185 ANIVYQPGK
-194 YYYYDET
+194 YYYYDEN
-201 DSHYKLDNNDT
+201 DSHYKLDNNAT
-212 KTEGRV
+212 KTEGRI

-260 KEGFSKTKHSYD
+260 KEGFSKTKRSYD
-272 NTTENSINYK
+272 GNTENSINYK

-348 KGALNTLNKKMNLG
+348 KGALNTLNKKMNLE

-383 YMKSAIIQGDNLI
+383 YMKSATIQGDNLI

-405 GGAIKITHNN
+405 DGAIKITHNN
-415 LDVSKASKSYG
+415 LDINKASKSYG
-426 KDVDFSTFGSSIT
+426 KNVDFNTFGSSIT
-439 LPKLFADRAGH
+439 LPKLFTDRAGH
-450 VVKEETFSVSIP
+450 IVKEETFSVSIP

-467 NTKEGNVLTSLS
+467 NAKEGNVLTSLS

-499 GTGYITNDK
+499 GAGYTTNNK
-508 LNTITKDTT
+508 LNIITKDTT
-517 LNDSINRLIDNSD
+517 LNDSISKLIDNSD

-545 KDTVP
+545 KDTTP

-557 GINSDRDN
+557 GINSDRDS
-565 ISNLSDKIDILNG
+565 ISDLSSKIDTLNG
-578 AVSTTNSVAYSIKQA
+578 AESITNSVAYSIKQA
-593 IDKLDKTD
+593 INKLDKTD

-615 DGLITVSRSALQEND
+615 DGLITVSRSPLQESD
-630 LPITFDGTYSS
+630 LPITFDGTYSN

-667 DINTLASGKLNE
+667 DVNTLASSKLNE
-679 SAVRGLT
+679 NAVRGLT
-686 YNATSGNNGAKTIA
+686 YNATSGNNEAKTITG
-700 EMFDLI
+700 MFDLI

-726 DAESDTTIKA
+726 DT
-736 LQDKDIELNNL
+736 ELNKL
-747 IAGLRTDVDA
+747 ITELRTDVDE
-757 LKNNSNNTDTP
+757 LKKKINANTP

>member
-13 TTFAF
+13 TTFTF
-18 DRIYNNRLQMDNNCA
+18 DKIYSNRLQMDNSCT
-33 SDGVFLGRYVLVEY
+33 SDGIFLGRYVLVEY
-47 GLPASQYIIGYLD
+47 GLPATQYLVGYLD
-60 NNGNMYDD
+60 NKIMYDD
-68 PTDRSDSHII
+68 PSDRSDSHII
-78 LCEKGKMVKISKS
+78 LCENGKLVKVKRSNQ
-91 SYWYLYTGDIKSDGS
+91 WYLYVGNVTASGTKE
-106 PYWRYL
+106 WKYL

-119 VDDEQYNKNY
+119 VDDEQYNLNY

-148 YINNQETYIQ
+148 YINNQETYVQ

-175 PQDPYVAVDN
+175 PQDPYVAVDDN
-185 ASIVYQPGK
+185 SIVYQPGK

-212 KTEGRV
+212 KTEGRI

-230 ADQSSTNLLYKL
+230 TDQSSTNLLYKL

-260 KEGFSKTKHSYD
+260 KEGFSKTKHFRD
-272 NTTENSINYK
+272 NKTENTINYK
-282 LSQSGYKFY
+282 LSQSGYRFY

-315 KLPALGNAVCE
+315 KLPALGNAVCD

-334 NRNDSTTNFDKTNV
+334 NRNDSVTNFDKTNI
-348 KGALNTLNKKMNLG
+348 KGALNTLNRKMSLD
-362 KLETNKLI
+362 KLDTNKLI
-370 YFSTETD
+370 YFSTEID

-383 YMKSAIIQGDNLI
+383 YMKSATIEGDNLI
-396 SIDADIEKN
+396 SVDANIEKN
-405 GGAIKITHNN
+405 SGIIKVTHNN
-415 LDVSKASKSYG
+415 LDVNKASKSYG
-426 KDVDFSTFGSSIT
+426 KDVDFGTFGSSIK
-439 LPKLFADRAGH
+439 LPKLSTDRAGH
-450 VVKEETFSVSIP
+450 IVKEETFSVSIP
-462 KGSYE
+462 KGSYT
-467 NTKEGNVLTSLS
+467 NTKEGNVFTSLS
-479 FIDTT
+479 FTDTT
-484 GALSSEKSYLGTLTL
+484 GALSSEKSYLGTLAL
-499 GTGYITNDK
+499 GEGYTINNK

-517 LNDSINRLIDNSD
+517 LNNSISKLIDNSD
-530 SKYNTLLGQT
+530 NKYNTLLGQS

-545 KDTVP
+545 KDTAP

-557 GINSDRDN
+557 GINADRDS
-565 ISNLSDKIDILNG
+565 ISNLSGKIDILNG

-593 IDKLDKTD
+593 IDKLDKAD

-630 LPITFDGTYSS
+630 LPITFDGVYSS

-667 DINTLASGKLNE
+667 DINTLISGKLDE

-686 YNATSGNNGAKTIA
+686 YNATSGDNGAKTVA

-706 VELQNKN
+706 VALQNK
-713 TQLNTTIKALQDK
+713 DK
-726 DAESDTTIKA
+726 
-736 LQDKDIELNNL
+736 ELNDL
-747 IAGLRTDVDA
+747 ITGLRADVDA
-757 LKNNSNNTDTP
+757 LKK
-768 SETT
+768 

>member
-13 TTFAF
+13 TTFTF
-18 DRIYNNRLQMDNNCA
+18 DKIYSNRLQMDNSCT
-33 SDGVFLGRYVLVEY
+33 SDGIFLGRYVLVEY
-47 GLPASQYIIGYLD
+47 GLPATQYLVGYLD
-60 NNGNMYDD
+60 NKIMYDD
-68 PTDRSDSHII
+68 PSDRSDSHII
-78 LCEKGKMVKISKS
+78 LCENGKLVKVKRSNQ
-91 SYWYLYTGDIKSDGS
+91 WYLYVGNVTASGTKE
-106 PYWRYL
+106 WKYL

-119 VDDEQYNKNY
+119 VDDEQYNLNY

-148 YINNQETYIQ
+148 YINNQETYVQ

-175 PQDPYVAVDN
+175 PQDPYVAVDD
-185 ASIVYQPGK
+185 ASVIYQPGK

-201 DSHYKLDNNDT
+201 DSHYKLDNSDT
-212 KTEGRV
+212 KTEGRI

-230 ADQSSTNLLYKL
+230 TDQSSTNLLYKL

-260 KEGFSKTKHSYD
+260 KEGFNKTKRSYD
-272 NTTENSINYK
+272 NTTENTINYK
-282 LSQSGYKFY
+282 LSQSGYRFY

-315 KLPALGNAVCE
+315 KLPALGNAVCD

-334 NRNDSTTNFDKTNV
+334 NRNDSTTNFDKTNI
-348 KGALNTLNKKMNLG
+348 KGALNTLNRKMSLD
-362 KLETNKLI
+362 KLDTNKLI

-383 YMKSAIIQGDNLI
+383 YMKSATIEGDNLI
-396 SIDADIEKN
+396 SVDANIEKN
-405 GGAIKITHNN
+405 SGVIKITHNN

-426 KDVDFSTFGSSIT
+426 KDVDFGTFGSSIT
-439 LPKLFADRAGH
+439 LPKLFTDRAGH
-450 VVKEETFSVSIP
+450 IVKEETFSVSIP
-462 KGSYE
+462 KGSYT
-467 NTKEGNVLTSLS
+467 NTKEGNVFTSLS
-479 FIDTT
+479 FTDTT
-484 GALSSEKSYLGTLTL
+484 GTLSSEKSYLGTLAL
-499 GTGYITNDK
+499 GEGYTINNK

-517 LNDSINRLIDNSD
+517 LNDSINKLIDNSD

-545 KDTVP
+545 KDTIP

-557 GINSDRDN
+557 GINADRDN
-565 ISNLSDKIDILNG
+565 ISNLSSKIDVLNG
-578 AVSTTNSVAYSIKQA
+578 TVSTTNSVAYSIKQA

-615 DGLITVSRSALQEND
+615 DGLITVSRSALQESD
-630 LPITFDGTYSS
+630 LPITFDGTYSN

-686 YNATSGNNGAKTIA
+686 YNATSGDNGAKTVA
-700 EMFDLI
+700 GMFDLI
-706 VELQNKN
+706 VALQNKN
-713 TQLNTTIKALQDK
+713 AELSKTIKALQDK
-726 DAESDTTIKA
+726 DT
-736 LQDKDIELNNL
+736 ELNNL
-747 IAGLRTDVDA
+747 ITGLRTDVDA
-757 LKNNSNNTDTP
+757 LKKNSNNTDTP

>member
-13 TTFAF
+13 TTFTF
-18 DRIYNNRLQMDNNCA
+18 DKIYSNRLQMDNSCT
-33 SDGVFLGRYVLVEY
+33 SDGIFLGRYVLVEY
-47 GLPASQYIIGYLD
+47 GLPATQYLVGYLD
-60 NNGNMYDD
+60 NKIMYDD
-68 PTDRSDSHII
+68 PSDRSDSHII
-78 LCEKGKMVKISKS
+78 LCENGKLVKVKRSNQ
-91 SYWYLYTGDIKSDGS
+91 WYLYVGNVTTSGTKE
-106 PYWRYL
+106 WKYL

-119 VDDEQYNKNY
+119 VDDEQYNLNY

-148 YINNQETYIQ
+148 YINNQETYVQ

-175 PQDPYVAVDN
+175 PQDPYVAVDD
-185 ASIVYQPGK
+185 ASVVYQPGK
-194 YYYYDET
+194 YYYYDEV

-272 NTTENSINYK
+272 NKTENTINYK
-282 LSQSGYKFY
+282 LSQSGYRFY

-315 KLPALGNAVCE
+315 KLPALGNAVCD

-334 NRNDSTTNFDKTNV
+334 NRNDSVTNFDKTNI
-348 KGALNTLNKKMNLG
+348 KGALNTLNRKMSLD
-362 KLETNKLI
+362 KLDTNKLI
-370 YFSTETD
+370 YFSTEID

-383 YMKSAIIQGDNLI
+383 YMKSATIEGDNLI
-396 SIDADIEKN
+396 SVNADIEKN
-405 GGAIKITHNN
+405 SGVIKVTHNN
-415 LDVSKASKSYG
+415 LDVNKASKTYG
-426 KDVDFSTFGSSIT
+426 KDVDFGTFGSSIK
-439 LPKLFADRAGH
+439 LPKLSTDRAGH
-450 VVKEETFSVSIP
+450 IVKEETFSISIP
-462 KGSYE
+462 KGSYT
-467 NTKEGNVLTSLS
+467 NTKEGNVFTSLS
-479 FIDTT
+479 FTDTT
-484 GALSSEKSYLGTLTL
+484 GALSSEKSYLGTLAL
-499 GTGYITNDK
+499 GEGYTINNK

-517 LNDSINRLIDNSD
+517 LNDSINKLIDNSD
-530 SKYNTLLGQT
+530 SKYNTLLGQS

-545 KDTVP
+545 KDTTP

-557 GINSDRDN
+557 GINADRDS
-565 ISNLSDKIDILNG
+565 ISNLSGKIDILNG

-593 IDKLDKTD
+593 IDKLDKAD

-615 DGLITVSRSALQEND
+615 DGLIIVSRSALQESD
-630 LPITFDGTYSS
+630 LPITFDGAYSS

-686 YNATSGNNGAKTIA
+686 YNATSGDNGAKTVA
-700 EMFDLI
+700 GMFDLI
-706 VELQNKN
+706 VALQNKN
-713 TQLNTTIKALQDK
+713 AELNKTIKALQDK
-726 DAESDTTIKA
+726 DT
-736 LQDKDIELNNL
+736 ELNDL
-747 IAGLRTDVDA
+747 ITGLRTDVDS
-757 LKNNSNNTDTP
+757 LKKNSNNTDTP